1 MSGNITLTDTLSI
14 NNKKLSIDLNGHTI
28 TAANNQRAFNI
39 SNDGTLEIKD
49 SVGKGIIQ
57 GNGTVT
63 GHGGAIYMEG
73 SGSALTISGGTIQGF
88 TASTSGGG
96 VYMSDG
102 TFNMTGGAIENCT
115 APEGAGVKMYP
126 DSGNTCTF
134 TMSDSAEIKNC
145 SNDGVS
151 IAWSGTSKFIMSG
164 GTIDNN
170 KGYGLWTSARS
181 NTEILLSGGTITNS
195 ERYDMVIHT
204 GVQLHVNNATVSG
217 KIQNRGTITGTENA
231 EFTGTVV
238 NESVGKIVSGKFERI
253 EDASATG
260 VCNEVEYEAY
270 VKLIGHRW
278 PDESTL
284 KAIQDKAHGNAQLKF
299 LSYVTPN
306 DMENTLTIPEGVT
319 VTVDLTGKQVAGEN
333 AEKKIINHGN
343 LTLIDSGTGSTL
355 SIPIENNGTLN
366 ANGGTVTGEV
376 TNKGTITTTGEK
388 ATQFSGGVTNESDG
402 KIENG
407 TFSGEVTNNGAI
419 NDGTFSGKVKNNG
432 TIGNGNFI
440 GAVTNE
446 KTGVIS
452 GGKFDESKLTNNGG
466 TLPPK
471 PGDNKPDDTNKDN
484 DKKEDTEPVAPVVK
498 RYDLTVKNAEVTVKD
513 ADGKAVEFTKAEDG
527 TLTAKVP
534 ENAEVTVKYTAP
546 TDAIVFDL
554 WSINSDAKLDVNVK
568 ENPLT
573 FKMPAQA
580 VTIEAMTQD
589 ATIESEGPGVLGT
602 AAMIGVA
609 GAGTAVLGYTGYM
622 IGTELYL
629 NTVLPAGAAIPQNTT
644 ELAKLLD
651 SPADDI
657 SPLTG
662 RELVARKVKALSI
675 MAGSYGEKQRAEF
688 NVVNDIPAMR
698 KLFAEWDT
706 PIVQNPFELGK
717 QVMYPGAAIENDF
730 GWAKLHPV
738 VEGYKN
744 YHKMPYDR
752 ASWDLLSVVY
762 LLHPEYFT
770 ESEPGTVAVDDK
782 GFTNFT
788 PGPDGRHRWLTAT
801 PEQLTRLRDCI
812 VRTTT
817 RAPKHTEL

>member
-1 MSGNITLTDTLSI
+1 MLTGTLSI

-28 TAANNQRAFNI
+28 TAAKNQRAFNI
-39 SNDGTLEIKD
+39 SNGGTLEIKD
-49 SVGKGIIQ
+49 SVGNGIIQ

-63 GHGGAIYMEG
+63 GHGGAIYMGG

-217 KIQNRGTITGTENA
+217 KIQNRGTITGEGSA

-238 NESVGKIVSGKFERI
+238 NESAGMIKSGKFKRI
-253 EDASATG
+253 EDASTAG
-260 VCNEVEYEAY
+260 VYNEVEYEAY
-270 VKLIGHRW
+270 VKLIGYSW

-306 DMENTLTIPEGVT
+306 GIPPYGMDNTLTIPEGVT

-333 AEKKIINHGN
+333 AEKKIINYGN
-343 LTLIDSGTGSTL
+343 LTLIDSGTGGTL
-355 SIPIENNGTLN
+355 NIPIENNGTLN

-419 NDGTFSGKVKNNG
+419 NDGTFSGKVTNNG
-432 TIGNGNFI
+432 TIGNGNFT

-452 GGKFDESKLTNNGG
+452 GGKFDESQLTNNGG

-484 DKKEDTEPVAPVVK
+484 DKKEDT
-498 RYDLTVKNAEVTVKD
+498 YDLTVKNAEVTVKD

-644 ELAKLLD
+644 ELAKLLWTEAGKPAPAAVMAED
-651 SPADDI
+651 ATDEQKALTWAVESQLISADKPADA
-657 SPLTG
+657 SVG
-662 RELVARKVKALSI
+662 RWEVIRGWNRVKE
-675 MAGSYGEKQRAEF
+675 MK
-688 NVVNDIPAMR
+688 
-698 KLFAEWDT
+698 
-706 PIVQNPFELGK
+706 
-717 QVMYPGAAIENDF
+717 
-730 GWAKLHPV
+730 
-738 VEGYKN
+738 
-744 YHKMPYDR
+744 
-752 ASWDLLSVVY
+752 
-762 LLHPEYFT
+762 
-770 ESEPGTVAVDDK
+770 
-782 GFTNFT
+782 
-788 PGPDGRHRWLTAT
+788 
-801 PEQLTRLRDCI
+801 
-812 VRTTT
+812 
-817 RAPKHTEL
+817 

>member
-1 MSGNITLTDTLSI
+1 MSGNITLTGTLSI
-14 NNKKLSIDLNGHTI
+14 NNRKLSIDLNGYTI

-39 SNDGTLEIKD
+39 SNGGTLEIKD

-126 DSGNTCTF
+126 DSGNTCIF
-134 TMSDSAEIKNC
+134 TMSGSAEIKNC

-151 IAWSGTSKFIMSG
+151 IAWSGTSRFIMSG

-181 NTEILLSGGTITNS
+181 NTEIILSGGTITNS
-195 ERYDMVIHT
+195 ESYDMVIHK
-204 GVQLHVNNATVSG
+204 GVQLHVDNATVSG
-217 KIQNRGTITGTENA
+217 KIQNRGTITGTGNA

-238 NESVGKIVSGKFERI
+238 NESGGTIVSGKFKRI
-253 EDASATG
+253 EDASNAG

-270 VKLIGHRW
+270 VKLIGYSW

-306 DMENTLTIPEGVT
+306 GIPPYGMDNTLTIPEGVT
-319 VTVDLTGKQVAGEN
+319 VTVDLTGKQVAGED
-333 AEKKIINHGN
+333 AEKKIINQGN
-343 LTLIDSGTGSTL
+343 LTLIDSGTGGIL
-355 SIPIENNGTLN
+355 NIPIENNGTLN

-419 NDGTFSGKVKNNG
+419 NDGTFSGNVTNNG
-432 TIGNGNFI
+432 TIGNGNFT

-484 DKKEDTEPVAPVVK
+484 VVK

-573 FKMPAQA
+573 FRMPAQA

-644 ELAKLLD
+644 ELAELLWTEAGKPAPAAVMAED
-651 SPADDI
+651 ATDEQKALTWAVESQLISADKPADA
-657 SPLTG
+657 SVG
-662 RELVARKVKALSI
+662 RWEVIRGWNRVKE
-675 MAGSYGEKQRAEF
+675 MK
-688 NVVNDIPAMR
+688 
-698 KLFAEWDT
+698 
-706 PIVQNPFELGK
+706 
-717 QVMYPGAAIENDF
+717 
-730 GWAKLHPV
+730 
-738 VEGYKN
+738 
-744 YHKMPYDR
+744 
-752 ASWDLLSVVY
+752 
-762 LLHPEYFT
+762 
-770 ESEPGTVAVDDK
+770 
-782 GFTNFT
+782 
-788 PGPDGRHRWLTAT
+788 
-801 PEQLTRLRDCI
+801 
-812 VRTTT
+812 
-817 RAPKHTEL
+817 

>member
-1 MSGNITLTDTLSI
+1 MKKRLISMALAVSMAVSIMPAPALATVGGGGTTLGDDAITLSDATGGTSSGTATSVSDLTGLTAAAANGGNVQLSGNITLTDTLSI

-39 SNDGTLEIKD
+39 SNGGTLEIKD
-49 SVGKGIIQ
+49 SVGEGIIQ

-63 GHGGAIYMEG
+63 GRGGAIYMEG

-88 TASTSGGG
+88 TVSAHGGG
-96 VYMSDG
+96 VYMSGG
-102 TFNMTGGAIENCT
+102 TFTMTGGKIYNCSSSGTELSGGGVFMAEGTFDMSGGSIENCT
-115 APEGAGVKMYP
+115 AHEGAGVKVYP
-126 DSGNTCTF
+126 DPGKTCTF
-134 TMSDSAEIKNC
+134 IMSGLAEIKNC

-151 IAWSGTSKFIMSG
+151 IAEKGTSKFIMSG

-170 KGYGLWTSARS
+170 KGYGLWTSSRS
-181 NTEILLSGGTITNS
+181 NTEILLSGGTIANN
-195 ERYDMVIHT
+195 EDYDMVIHRKVT
-204 GVQLHVNNATVSG
+204 LQVNSATVSG
-217 KIQNRGTITGTENA
+217 KIRNFGTITGEGSA

-238 NESVGKIVSGKFERI
+238 NESAGKIKSGKFERI
-253 EDASATG
+253 EDASPAG
-260 VCNEVEYEAY
+260 VYNEVEYEAY
-270 VKLIGHRW
+270 VKLISHRW
-278 PDESTL
+278 PNEETL
-284 KAIQDKAHGNAQLKF
+284 RQLQNKVQGNVQLKF
-299 LSYVTPN
+299 LSQVTPD
-306 DMENTLTIPEGVT
+306 DMENTLTIPEDVT
-319 VTVDLTGKQVAGEN
+319 VTVDLTGKQVAGENEN

-355 SIPIENNGTLN
+355 NIPIENYGTLN

-419 NDGTFSGKVKNNG
+419 NDGTFSGKVTNNG
-432 TIGNGNFI
+432 TIGNGNFT
-440 GAVTNE
+440 GDVTNE
-446 KTGVIS
+446 QTGVIS

-513 ADGKAVEFTKAEDG
+513 ADGKAVEIAKAEDG

-573 FKMPAQA
+573 FKMPPQA

-644 ELAKLLD
+644 ELAKLLWTEAGKPAPAAVMAED
-651 SPADDI
+651 ATDEQKALTWAVESQLISADKPADA
-657 SPLTG
+657 SVG
-662 RELVARKVKALSI
+662 RWEVIRGWNRVKE
-675 MAGSYGEKQRAEF
+675 MK
-688 NVVNDIPAMR
+688 
-698 KLFAEWDT
+698 
-706 PIVQNPFELGK
+706 
-717 QVMYPGAAIENDF
+717 
-730 GWAKLHPV
+730 
-738 VEGYKN
+738 
-744 YHKMPYDR
+744 
-752 ASWDLLSVVY
+752 
-762 LLHPEYFT
+762 
-770 ESEPGTVAVDDK
+770 
-782 GFTNFT
+782 
-788 PGPDGRHRWLTAT
+788 
-801 PEQLTRLRDCI
+801 
-812 VRTTT
+812 
-817 RAPKHTEL
+817 

>member
-1 MSGNITLTDTLSI
+1 MSGNITLTGTLSI

-28 TAANNQRAFNI
+28 AAANNQRAFNI
-39 SNDGTLEIKD
+39 SNGGTLEIKD
-49 SVGKGIIQ
+49 SVGNGIIQ

-63 GHGGAIYMEG
+63 GSGGAIYMEG

-96 VYMSDG
+96 VYMRDG

-115 APEGAGVKMYP
+115 ASEGAGVKMYP

-151 IAWSGTSKFIMSG
+151 IAWSGTSKFTMSG

-170 KGYGLWTSARS
+170 KGYGLWTSAGS
-181 NTEILLSGGTITNS
+181 KTEILLSGGTITNS

-217 KIQNRGTITGTENA
+217 KIQNRGTIIGTGNA

-238 NESVGKIVSGKFERI
+238 NESVGKIESGKFKRI
-253 EDASATG
+253 EDASTAG
-260 VCNEVEYEAY
+260 VSNAVEYEAY

-299 LSYVTPN
+299 QSYVTPD
-306 DMENTLTIPEGVT
+306 DMENTLTIPEDVT
-319 VTVDLTGKQVAGEN
+319 VTVDLTGKQVAGED

-419 NDGTFSGKVKNNG
+419 ENGTFSGKVTNNG
-432 TIGNGNFI
+432 TIGNGNFT

-446 KTGVIS
+446 QTGVIS

-471 PGDNKPDDTNKDN
+471 PGDNKPGDNKPDDTNKDN
-484 DKKEDTEPVAPVVK
+484 DKKEDT
-498 RYDLTVKNAEVTVKD
+498 YDLTVKNAEVTVKD

-573 FKMPAQA
+573 FTMPAQA

-629 NTVLPAGAAIPQNTT
+629 NNVLPAGAAIPQNTT
-644 ELAKLLD
+644 ELAKLLWTEAGKPAPAAVMAED
-651 SPADDI
+651 ATDEQKALTWAVESQLISADKPADA
-657 SPLTG
+657 SVG
-662 RELVARKVKALSI
+662 RWEVIRGWNRVKE
-675 MAGSYGEKQRAEF
+675 MK
-688 NVVNDIPAMR
+688 
-698 KLFAEWDT
+698 
-706 PIVQNPFELGK
+706 
-717 QVMYPGAAIENDF
+717 
-730 GWAKLHPV
+730 
-738 VEGYKN
+738 
-744 YHKMPYDR
+744 
-752 ASWDLLSVVY
+752 
-762 LLHPEYFT
+762 
-770 ESEPGTVAVDDK
+770 
-782 GFTNFT
+782 
-788 PGPDGRHRWLTAT
+788 
-801 PEQLTRLRDCI
+801 
-812 VRTTT
+812 
-817 RAPKHTEL
+817 

>member
-1 MSGNITLTDTLSI
+1 MRGDIKLTGTLSI

-39 SNDGTLEIKD
+39 SNGGTLEIKD
-49 SVGKGIIQ
+49 SVGNGIIQ

-63 GHGGAIYMEG
+63 GSGGAIYMEG

-96 VYMSDG
+96 VYMRDG

-115 APEGAGVKMYP
+115 ASEGAGVKMYP

-151 IAWSGTSKFIMSG
+151 IAWSGTSKFTMSG

-238 NESVGKIVSGKFERI
+238 NESAGKIESGKFKRI
-253 EDASATG
+253 EDASTAG
-260 VCNEVEYEAY
+260 VCNAVEYEAY
-270 VKLIGHRW
+270 VKLIGHSW

-284 KAIQDKAHGNAQLKF
+284 RAIQDKAHGNARLKF
-299 LSYVTPN
+299 LSYVTPD

-333 AEKKIINHGN
+333 DEKKIINHGN

-355 SIPIENNGTLN
+355 NIPIENNGTLN

-419 NDGTFSGKVKNNG
+419 NDGTFSGKVTNNG
-432 TIGNGNFI
+432 TIGNGNFT
-440 GAVTNE
+440 GDVTNE

-452 GGKFDESKLTNNGG
+452 GGKFDENKLTNNGG
-466 TLPPK
+466 TLPPKPGDNKPGDNK

-484 DKKEDTEPVAPVVK
+484 DKKEDT
-498 RYDLTVKNAEVTVKD
+498 YDLTVKNAEVTVKD

-534 ENAEVTVKYTAP
+534 KNAEVTVKYTAP

-573 FKMPAQA
+573 FKMPPQA

-644 ELAKLLD
+644 ELAKLLWTEAGKPAPAAVMAED
-651 SPADDI
+651 ATDEQKALTWAVESQLISADKPADA
-657 SPLTG
+657 SVG
-662 RELVARKVKALSI
+662 RWEVIRGWNRVKE
-675 MAGSYGEKQRAEF
+675 MK
-688 NVVNDIPAMR
+688 
-698 KLFAEWDT
+698 
-706 PIVQNPFELGK
+706 
-717 QVMYPGAAIENDF
+717 
-730 GWAKLHPV
+730 
-738 VEGYKN
+738 
-744 YHKMPYDR
+744 
-752 ASWDLLSVVY
+752 
-762 LLHPEYFT
+762 
-770 ESEPGTVAVDDK
+770 
-782 GFTNFT
+782 
-788 PGPDGRHRWLTAT
+788 
-801 PEQLTRLRDCI
+801 
-812 VRTTT
+812 
-817 RAPKHTEL
+817 

>member
-1 MSGNITLTDTLSI
+1 MKKRLISMALAVSMAVSIMPAPALATVGGGGITPGDDAITLSDATGGTSSGTATPVSDLTGLTDAARKGGNVQLSGDITLTGTLSI

-39 SNDGTLEIKD
+39 SNGGTLEIKD

-151 IAWSGTSKFIMSG
+151 IAWSGTSKFTMSG

-170 KGYGLWTSARS
+170 KRYGLWTSARS
-181 NTEILLSGGTITNS
+181 NTEITLSGGTITNS
-195 ERYDMVIHT
+195 ESYDMVIHT

-238 NESVGKIVSGKFERI
+238 NESVGKIESGKFKRI
-253 EDASATG
+253 EDASTAG
-260 VCNEVEYEAY
+260 VSNAVEYEAY

-299 LSYVTPN
+299 QSYVTPD
-306 DMENTLTIPEGVT
+306 DMENTLTIPEDVT
-319 VTVDLTGKQVAGEN
+319 VTVDLTGKQVAGED

-419 NDGTFSGKVKNNG
+419 ENGTFSGKVTNNG
-432 TIGNGNFI
+432 TIGNGNFT

-446 KTGVIS
+446 QTGVIS

-471 PGDNKPDDTNKDN
+471 PGDNKPGDNKPDDTNKDN
-484 DKKEDTEPVAPVVK
+484 DKKEDT
-498 RYDLTVKNAEVTVKD
+498 YDLTVKNAEVTVKD

-573 FKMPAQA
+573 FTMPAQA

-629 NTVLPAGAAIPQNTT
+629 NNVLPAGAAIPQNTT
-644 ELAKLLD
+644 ELAKLLWTEAGKPAPAAVMAED
-651 SPADDI
+651 ATDEQKALTWAVESQLISADKPADA
-657 SPLTG
+657 SVG
-662 RELVARKVKALSI
+662 RWEVIRGWNRVKE
-675 MAGSYGEKQRAEF
+675 MK
-688 NVVNDIPAMR
+688 
-698 KLFAEWDT
+698 
-706 PIVQNPFELGK
+706 
-717 QVMYPGAAIENDF
+717 
-730 GWAKLHPV
+730 
-738 VEGYKN
+738 
-744 YHKMPYDR
+744 
-752 ASWDLLSVVY
+752 
-762 LLHPEYFT
+762 
-770 ESEPGTVAVDDK
+770 
-782 GFTNFT
+782 
-788 PGPDGRHRWLTAT
+788 
-801 PEQLTRLRDCI
+801 
-812 VRTTT
+812 
-817 RAPKHTEL
+817 

>member
-39 SNDGTLEIKD
+39 NGGTLEIKD
-49 SVGKGIIQ
+49 SVGNGIIQ

-96 VYMSDG
+96 VYMSGG

-115 APEGAGVKMYP
+115 ASEGAGVKMYP

-170 KGYGLWTSARS
+170 KGYGLWTSAYS

-195 ERYDMVIHT
+195 ERYDMVILQ

-217 KIQNRGTITGTENA
+217 KIRNLGTITGEGSA

-238 NESVGKIVSGKFERI
+238 NESKGTIKSGKFERI
-253 EDASATG
+253 EDASAAG
-260 VCNEVEYEAY
+260 VCNAVEYEAY

-299 LSYVTPN
+299 SSQVTPD
-306 DMENTLTIPEGVT
+306 DMENTLTIPEDVT
-319 VTVDLTGKQVAGEN
+319 VTVDLTGKQVAGDN
-333 AEKKIINHGN
+333 AAQKLINLGN
-343 LTLIDSGTGSTL
+343 LTLSDRGPGRTL
-355 SIPIENNGTLN
+355 NLPIENNGTLN

-419 NDGTFSGKVKNNG
+419 NDGTFSGNVTNNG
-432 TIGNGNFI
+432 TIGNGNFT
-440 GAVTNE
+440 GDVTNE
-446 KTGVIS
+446 QTGVIS

-471 PGDNKPDDTNKDN
+471 PGDNKPGDNKPGDNKPDDTNKDN
-484 DKKEDTEPVAPVVK
+484 DKKEDT
-498 RYDLTVKNAEVTVKD
+498 YDLTVKNAEVTVKD

-644 ELAKLLD
+644 ELAKLLWTEAGKPAPAAVMAED
-651 SPADDI
+651 ATDEQKALTWAVESQLISVDKPADA
-657 SPLTG
+657 SVG
-662 RELVARKVKALSI
+662 RWEVIRGWNRVKE
-675 MAGSYGEKQRAEF
+675 MK
-688 NVVNDIPAMR
+688 
-698 KLFAEWDT
+698 
-706 PIVQNPFELGK
+706 
-717 QVMYPGAAIENDF
+717 
-730 GWAKLHPV
+730 
-738 VEGYKN
+738 
-744 YHKMPYDR
+744 
-752 ASWDLLSVVY
+752 
-762 LLHPEYFT
+762 
-770 ESEPGTVAVDDK
+770 
-782 GFTNFT
+782 
-788 PGPDGRHRWLTAT
+788 
-801 PEQLTRLRDCI
+801 
-812 VRTTT
+812 
-817 RAPKHTEL
+817 

>member
-1 MSGNITLTDTLSI
+1 MSDDITLTGTLSI

-49 SVGKGIIQ
+49 SVGNGIIQ

-96 VYMSDG
+96 VYMSGG

-115 APEGAGVKMYP
+115 ASEGAGVKMYP

-170 KGYGLWTSARS
+170 KGYGLWTSS
-181 NTEILLSGGTITNS
+181 GSKTEITLSGGTITNS

-204 GVQLHVNNATVSG
+204 GVQLRVNDATVSG
-217 KIQNRGTITGTENA
+217 KIQNRGTITGTGSA

-238 NESVGKIVSGKFERI
+238 NESAGKIESGKFKRI
-253 EDASATG
+253 EDASTAG
-260 VCNEVEYEAY
+260 VRNAVEYEAY
-270 VKLIGHRW
+270 VKLIGHSW
-278 PDESTL
+278 PNESTL
-284 KAIQDKAHGNAQLKF
+284 RAIQDKAHGNAQLKF
-299 LSYVTPN
+299 LSYVTPD
-306 DMENTLTIPEGVT
+306 DMENTLTIPEDVT

-355 SIPIENNGTLN
+355 NIPIENNGTLN

-376 TNKGTITTTGEK
+376 TNNG
-388 ATQFSGGVTNESDG
+388 A
-402 KIENG
+402 IENG
-407 TFSGEVTNNGAI
+407 TFSGKVT
-419 NDGTFSGKVKNNG
+419 NNG
-432 TIGNGNFI
+432 TIGNGNFT

-446 KTGVIS
+446 QTGVIS

-466 TLPPK
+466 TLPPKPGDNKPGDNK

-513 ADGKAVEFTKAEDG
+513 ADGKAVEIAKAEDG

-644 ELAKLLD
+644 ELAKLLWTEAGKPAPAAVMAED
-651 SPADDI
+651 ATDEQKALTWAVESQLISADKPADA
-657 SPLTG
+657 SVG
-662 RELVARKVKALSI
+662 RWEVIRGWNRVKE
-675 MAGSYGEKQRAEF
+675 MK
-688 NVVNDIPAMR
+688 
-698 KLFAEWDT
+698 
-706 PIVQNPFELGK
+706 
-717 QVMYPGAAIENDF
+717 
-730 GWAKLHPV
+730 
-738 VEGYKN
+738 
-744 YHKMPYDR
+744 
-752 ASWDLLSVVY
+752 
-762 LLHPEYFT
+762 
-770 ESEPGTVAVDDK
+770 
-782 GFTNFT
+782 
-788 PGPDGRHRWLTAT
+788 
-801 PEQLTRLRDCI
+801 
-812 VRTTT
+812 
-817 RAPKHTEL
+817 

>member
-14 NNKKLSIDLNGHTI
+14 NSKKLSIDLNGHTI

-39 SNDGTLEIKD
+39 SNGGTLEIKD
-49 SVGKGIIQ
+49 SVGNGIIQ

-63 GHGGAIYMEG
+63 GRGGAIYMEG

-88 TASTSGGG
+88 TVSAHGGGVYMSGGTFTMTGGKIYNCSSSGTDLSGGG
-96 VYMSDG
+96 VYMAEG
-102 TFNMTGGAIENCT
+102 TFDMSGGSIENCT
-115 APEGAGVKMYP
+115 AHEGAGVEMYP

-145 SNDGVS
+145 SNNGVS

-164 GTIDNN
+164 GAIDNN
-170 KGYGLWTSARS
+170 KGYGLWTSAGS
-181 NTEILLSGGTITNS
+181 NTEITLSGGTITNN
-195 ERYDMVIHT
+195 EDYDMVIHRKVT
-204 GVQLHVNNATVSG
+204 LQVNSATVSG
-217 KIQNRGTITGTENA
+217 KIRNFGTITGEGSA

-238 NESVGKIVSGKFERI
+238 NESAGKIKSGKFERI
-253 EDASATG
+253 EDASTAG
-260 VCNEVEYEAY
+260 VRNAVEYEAY
-270 VKLIGHRW
+270 VKLIGHSW
-278 PDESTL
+278 PNESTL
-284 KAIQDKAHGNAQLKF
+284 RAIQDKAHGNVQLKF
-299 LSYVTPN
+299 LSYVTPD
-306 DMENTLTIPEGVT
+306 DMENTLTIPEDVT

-333 AEKKIINHGN
+333 AEIINHGN
-343 LTLIDSGTGSTL
+343 LTLIDSGTGGTL
-355 SIPIENNGTLN
+355 NIPIENNGTLN

-419 NDGTFSGKVKNNG
+419 ENGTFSGKVTNNG
-432 TIGNGNFI
+432 TIGNGNFT

-446 KTGVIS
+446 QTGVIS

-471 PGDNKPDDTNKDN
+471 PGDNKPGDNKPDDTNKDN
-484 DKKEDTEPVAPVVK
+484 DKKEDT
-498 RYDLTVKNAEVTVKD
+498 YDLTVKNAEVTVKD

-622 IGTELYL
+622 ISTELYL

-644 ELAKLLD
+644 ELAKLLWTEAGKPAPAAVMAED
-651 SPADDI
+651 ATDEQKALTWAVESQLISADKPADA
-657 SPLTG
+657 SVG
-662 RELVARKVKALSI
+662 RWEVIRGWNRVKE
-675 MAGSYGEKQRAEF
+675 MK
-688 NVVNDIPAMR
+688 
-698 KLFAEWDT
+698 
-706 PIVQNPFELGK
+706 
-717 QVMYPGAAIENDF
+717 
-730 GWAKLHPV
+730 
-738 VEGYKN
+738 
-744 YHKMPYDR
+744 
-752 ASWDLLSVVY
+752 
-762 LLHPEYFT
+762 
-770 ESEPGTVAVDDK
+770 
-782 GFTNFT
+782 
-788 PGPDGRHRWLTAT
+788 
-801 PEQLTRLRDCI
+801 
-812 VRTTT
+812 
-817 RAPKHTEL
+817 

>member
-1 MSGNITLTDTLSI
+1 MSGNITLTGTLSI

-39 SNDGTLEIKD
+39 SNGGTLEIKD
-49 SVGKGIIQ
+49 SVGNGIIQ

-134 TMSDSAEIKNC
+134 TMSGSAEIKNC

-151 IAWSGTSKFIMSG
+151 IAWSGTSRFTMSG

-195 ERYDMVIHT
+195 ESYDMVIHK
-204 GVQLHVNNATVSG
+204 GVQLHVDNATVSG
-217 KIQNRGTITGTENA
+217 KIQNRGTITGTGNA

-238 NESVGKIVSGKFERI
+238 NESNGRIESGKFKRI
-253 EDASATG
+253 EDASTAG

-270 VKLIGHRW
+270 VKLIGHSW

-284 KAIQDKAHGNAQLKF
+284 RAIQDKAHGNAQLKF

-306 DMENTLTIPEGVT
+306 DMENTLTIPEDVT

-333 AEKKIINHGN
+333 DEKKIINHGN

-355 SIPIENNGTLN
+355 NIPIENNGTLN

-419 NDGTFSGKVKNNG
+419 NDGTFSGNVTNNG
-432 TIGNGNFI
+432 TIGNGNFT

-484 DKKEDTEPVAPVVK
+484 DKKEDT
-498 RYDLTVKNAEVTVKD
+498 YDLTVKNAEVTVKD

-527 TLTAKVP
+527 TLTAKVS

-573 FKMPAQA
+573 FKMPPQA

-644 ELAKLLD
+644 ELAKLLWTEAGK
-651 SPADDI
+651 PAPAAVMAEDATD
-657 SPLTG
+657 
-662 RELVARKVKALSI
+662 EQKALTWAVESQLI
-675 MAGSYGEKQRAEF
+675 SA
-688 NVVNDIPAMR
+688 D
-698 KLFAEWDT
+698 KLADASVGRWEV
-706 PIVQNPFELGK
+706 IR
-717 QVMYPGAAIENDF
+717 
-730 GWAKLHPV
+730 GWNRVK
-738 VEGYKN
+738 EMK
-744 YHKMPYDR
+744 
-752 ASWDLLSVVY
+752 
-762 LLHPEYFT
+762 
-770 ESEPGTVAVDDK
+770 
-782 GFTNFT
+782 
-788 PGPDGRHRWLTAT
+788 
-801 PEQLTRLRDCI
+801 
-812 VRTTT
+812 
-817 RAPKHTEL
+817 

>member
-1 MSGNITLTDTLSI
+1 MKKRLISMALAVSMAVSMMPAPALATVGGGGTTPGDDAITLSDATGGTSSGTATLVSDLTGLRDAARDGGNVQLSGDIALTGTLSI

-39 SNDGTLEIKD
+39 SNGGTLEIKD

-170 KGYGLWTSARS
+170 KGYGLWTSSGS
-181 NTEILLSGGTITNS
+181 NTEITLSGGTITNS
-195 ERYDMVIHT
+195 ESYDMVIHK
-204 GVQLHVNNATVSG
+204 GVQLRVNDATVSG

-343 LTLIDSGTGSTL
+343 LTLIDSGTGGTL
-355 SIPIENNGTLN
+355 NIPIENNGTLN

-419 NDGTFSGKVKNNG
+419 NDGTFSGKVTNNG
-432 TIGNGNFI
+432 TIGNGNFT

-484 DKKEDTEPVAPVVK
+484 DKKEDT
-498 RYDLTVKNAEVTVKD
+498 YDLTVKNAEVTVKD

-644 ELAKLLD
+644 ELAKLLWTEAGKPAPAAVMAED
-651 SPADDI
+651 ATDEQKALTWAVESQLISADKPADA
-657 SPLTG
+657 SVG
-662 RELVARKVKALSI
+662 RWEVIRGWNRVKE
-675 MAGSYGEKQRAEF
+675 MK
-688 NVVNDIPAMR
+688 
-698 KLFAEWDT
+698 
-706 PIVQNPFELGK
+706 
-717 QVMYPGAAIENDF
+717 
-730 GWAKLHPV
+730 
-738 VEGYKN
+738 
-744 YHKMPYDR
+744 
-752 ASWDLLSVVY
+752 
-762 LLHPEYFT
+762 
-770 ESEPGTVAVDDK
+770 
-782 GFTNFT
+782 
-788 PGPDGRHRWLTAT
+788 
-801 PEQLTRLRDCI
+801 
-812 VRTTT
+812 
-817 RAPKHTEL
+817 

>member
-1 MSGNITLTDTLSI
+1 MKKRLISMALAVSMAVSIMPVPALATVGGGGITPGDDAITLSDATGGTSSGTATPVSDLTGLTDAARKGGNVQLSGNITLTGTLSI

-28 TAANNQRAFNI
+28 AAANNQRAFNI
-39 SNDGTLEIKD
+39 SNGGTLEIKD
-49 SVGKGIIQ
+49 SVGNGIIQ

-63 GHGGAIYMEG
+63 GSGGAIYMEG

-96 VYMSDG
+96 VYMRDG

-115 APEGAGVKMYP
+115 ASEGAGVKMYP

-151 IAWSGTSKFIMSG
+151 IAWSGTSKFTMSG

-217 KIQNRGTITGTENA
+217 KIQNRGTIIGTGNA

-270 VKLIGHRW
+270 VKLIGYSW

-299 LSYVTPN
+299 LSYVTPYGIPPYAM
-306 DMENTLTIPEGVT
+306 DNTLTIPEGVT

-333 AEKKIINHGN
+333 AEKKIINYGN
-343 LTLIDSGTGSTL
+343 LTLIDSGTGGTL
-355 SIPIENNGTLN
+355 NIPIENDGTLN

-419 NDGTFSGKVKNNG
+419 NDGTFSGKVTNNG
-432 TIGNGNFI
+432 TIGNGNFT

-446 KTGVIS
+446 KAGVIS

-554 WSINSDAKLDVNVK
+554 WSIISDAKLDVNVK

-573 FKMPAQA
+573 FKMPPQA
-580 VTIEAMTQD
+580 VTIEVMTQD

-644 ELAKLLD
+644 ELAKLLWTEAGKPAPAAVMAED
-651 SPADDI
+651 ATDEQKALTWAVESQLISADKPADA
-657 SPLTG
+657 SVG
-662 RELVARKVKALSI
+662 RWEVIRGWNRVKE
-675 MAGSYGEKQRAEF
+675 MK
-688 NVVNDIPAMR
+688 
-698 KLFAEWDT
+698 
-706 PIVQNPFELGK
+706 
-717 QVMYPGAAIENDF
+717 
-730 GWAKLHPV
+730 
-738 VEGYKN
+738 
-744 YHKMPYDR
+744 
-752 ASWDLLSVVY
+752 
-762 LLHPEYFT
+762 
-770 ESEPGTVAVDDK
+770 
-782 GFTNFT
+782 
-788 PGPDGRHRWLTAT
+788 
-801 PEQLTRLRDCI
+801 
-812 VRTTT
+812 
-817 RAPKHTEL
+817 

>member
-1 MSGNITLTDTLSI
+1 MRGDIKLTGTLSI

-39 SNDGTLEIKD
+39 SNGGTLEIKD
-49 SVGKGIIQ
+49 SVGNGIIQ

-63 GHGGAIYMEG
+63 GSGGAIYMEG

-96 VYMSDG
+96 VYMRDG

-134 TMSDSAEIKNC
+134 TMSDLAEIKNC

-217 KIQNRGTITGTENA
+217 KIQNRGTITGTGNA

-238 NESVGKIVSGKFERI
+238 NERVGEIKSGKFKRI
-253 EDASATG
+253 EDASTAG
-260 VCNEVEYEAY
+260 VYNEVEYEAY
-270 VKLIGHRW
+270 VKLIGYSW

-306 DMENTLTIPEGVT
+306 GIPPYGMDNTLTIPEGVT

-333 AEKKIINHGN
+333 AEKKIINYGN
-343 LTLIDSGTGSTL
+343 LTLIDSGTGGTL
-355 SIPIENNGTLN
+355 NIPIENNGTLN

-419 NDGTFSGKVKNNG
+419 NDGTFSGKVTKNGAIENGTFSGNVTNNG
-432 TIGNGNFI
+432 TIGNGNFT

-446 KTGVIS
+446 QTGVIS
-452 GGKFDESKLTNNGG
+452 GGKFDENKLTNNGG

-644 ELAKLLD
+644 ELAKLLWTEAGKPAPAAVMAED
-651 SPADDI
+651 ATDEQKALTWAVESQLISADKPADA
-657 SPLTG
+657 SVG
-662 RELVARKVKALSI
+662 RWEVIRGWNRVKE
-675 MAGSYGEKQRAEF
+675 MK
-688 NVVNDIPAMR
+688 
-698 KLFAEWDT
+698 
-706 PIVQNPFELGK
+706 
-717 QVMYPGAAIENDF
+717 
-730 GWAKLHPV
+730 
-738 VEGYKN
+738 
-744 YHKMPYDR
+744 
-752 ASWDLLSVVY
+752 
-762 LLHPEYFT
+762 
-770 ESEPGTVAVDDK
+770 
-782 GFTNFT
+782 
-788 PGPDGRHRWLTAT
+788 
-801 PEQLTRLRDCI
+801 
-812 VRTTT
+812 
-817 RAPKHTEL
+817 

>member
-1 MSGNITLTDTLSI
+1 MSGNIALTGTLSI
-14 NNKKLSIDLNGHTI
+14 NNKNLSIDLNGHTI

-39 SNDGTLEIKD
+39 SNGGTLEIKD
-49 SVGKGIIQ
+49 SMGNGIIQ

-63 GHGGAIYMEG
+63 GSGGAIYMEG
-73 SGSALTISGGTIQGF
+73 SGSDLTISGGTIQGF

-151 IAWSGTSKFIMSG
+151 IASSGTSKFTMSG

-170 KGYGLWTSARS
+170 KGYGLWTSSRS

-204 GVQLHVNNATVSG
+204 GVQLRVNNATVSG

-238 NESVGKIVSGKFERI
+238 NESAGKIESGKFKRI
-253 EDASATG
+253 EDASTAG
-260 VCNEVEYEAY
+260 VCNAVEYEAY
-270 VKLIGHRW
+270 VKLIGHSW
-278 PDESTL
+278 PDKSTL
-284 KAIQDKAHGNAQLKF
+284 RAIQDKAHGNAQLKF
-299 LSYVTPN
+299 LSYVTPD

-419 NDGTFSGKVKNNG
+419 ENGTFSGNVTNNG
-432 TIGNGNFI
+432 TIGNGNFT
-440 GAVTNE
+440 GAVINE

-471 PGDNKPDDTNKDN
+471 PGDNKPGDNKPDDTNKDN
-484 DKKEDTEPVAPVVK
+484 DKKEDT
-498 RYDLTVKNAEVTVKD
+498 YDLTVKNAEVTVKD

-644 ELAKLLD
+644 ELAKLLWTEAGKPAPAAVVAED
-651 SPADDI
+651 ATDEQKALTWAVESQLISADKPADA
-657 SPLTG
+657 SVG
-662 RELVARKVKALSI
+662 RWEVIRGWNRVKE
-675 MAGSYGEKQRAEF
+675 MK
-688 NVVNDIPAMR
+688 
-698 KLFAEWDT
+698 
-706 PIVQNPFELGK
+706 
-717 QVMYPGAAIENDF
+717 
-730 GWAKLHPV
+730 
-738 VEGYKN
+738 
-744 YHKMPYDR
+744 
-752 ASWDLLSVVY
+752 
-762 LLHPEYFT
+762 
-770 ESEPGTVAVDDK
+770 
-782 GFTNFT
+782 
-788 PGPDGRHRWLTAT
+788 
-801 PEQLTRLRDCI
+801 
-812 VRTTT
+812 
-817 RAPKHTEL
+817 

>member
-1 MSGNITLTDTLSI
+1 MKKRLISMALAVSMAVSIMPAPALATVGGGTTPGDDAITLSDATGGTSSGTAISVSDLTGLTAAAANGGNVQLRGNITLTDTLSI

-39 SNDGTLEIKD
+39 NGGTLEIKD
-49 SVGKGIIQ
+49 SVGNGIIQ

-63 GHGGAIYMEG
+63 GSGGAIHMEG

-151 IAWSGTSKFIMSG
+151 IAWSGTSRFIMSG

-170 KGYGLWTSARS
+170 KGYGLWTSSGS
-181 NTEILLSGGTITNS
+181 NTEILLNGGTITNS
-195 ERYDMVIHT
+195 ERYDMVIHK
-204 GVQLHVNNATVSG
+204 GVQLHVDNATVSG
-217 KIQNRGTITGTENA
+217 KIQNRGTITGTGNA

-238 NESVGKIVSGKFERI
+238 NESNGRIESGKFKRI
-253 EDASATG
+253 EDASAVG
-260 VCNEVEYEAY
+260 VCNAVEYEAY
-270 VKLIGHRW
+270 VKLIGYSW

-306 DMENTLTIPEGVT
+306 GIPPYGMENTLTIPEGVT
-319 VTVDLTGKQVAGEN
+319 VTVDLTGKQVAGVN
-333 AEKKIINHGN
+333 TEKKIINHGN
-343 LTLIDSGTGSTL
+343 LTLIDSGTGGTL
-355 SIPIENNGTLN
+355 NIPIENNGTLN

-419 NDGTFSGKVKNNG
+419 NDGTFSGKVTNNG
-432 TIGNGNFI
+432 TIGNGNFT

-446 KTGVIS
+446 QTGVIS

-484 DKKEDTEPVAPVVK
+484 DKKEDT
-498 RYDLTVKNAEVTVKD
+498 YDLTVKNAEVTVKN

-573 FKMPAQA
+573 FTMPDKA

-644 ELAKLLD
+644 ELAKLLWTEAGKPAPAAVMAED
-651 SPADDI
+651 ATDEQKALTWAVESQLISADKPADA
-657 SPLTG
+657 SVG
-662 RELVARKVKALSI
+662 RWEVIRGWNRVKE
-675 MAGSYGEKQRAEF
+675 MK
-688 NVVNDIPAMR
+688 
-698 KLFAEWDT
+698 
-706 PIVQNPFELGK
+706 
-717 QVMYPGAAIENDF
+717 
-730 GWAKLHPV
+730 
-738 VEGYKN
+738 
-744 YHKMPYDR
+744 
-752 ASWDLLSVVY
+752 
-762 LLHPEYFT
+762 
-770 ESEPGTVAVDDK
+770 
-782 GFTNFT
+782 
-788 PGPDGRHRWLTAT
+788 
-801 PEQLTRLRDCI
+801 
-812 VRTTT
+812 
-817 RAPKHTEL
+817 

>member
-1 MSGNITLTDTLSI
+1 MSDDITLTGTLSI

-49 SVGKGIIQ
+49 SVGNGIIQ

-96 VYMSDG
+96 VYMSGG

-115 APEGAGVKMYP
+115 ASEGAGVKMYP

-170 KGYGLWTSARS
+170 KGYGLWTSS
-181 NTEILLSGGTITNS
+181 GSKTEITLSGGTITNS

-204 GVQLHVNNATVSG
+204 GVQLRVNDATVSG
-217 KIQNRGTITGTENA
+217 KIQNRGTITGTGSA

-238 NESVGKIVSGKFERI
+238 NESAGKIESGKFKRI
-253 EDASATG
+253 EDASTAG
-260 VCNEVEYEAY
+260 VYNEVEYEAY
-270 VKLIGHRW
+270 VKLIGHSW
-278 PDESTL
+278 PNESTL
-284 KAIQDKAHGNAQLKF
+284 RAIQDKAHGNAQLKF
-299 LSYVTPN
+299 LSYVTPD
-306 DMENTLTIPEGVT
+306 DMENTLTIPEDVT

-355 SIPIENNGTLN
+355 NIPIENNGTLN

-419 NDGTFSGKVKNNG
+419 NDGTFSGKVTNNG
-432 TIGNGNFI
+432 TIGNGNFT

-446 KTGVIS
+446 QTGVIS
-452 GGKFDESKLTNNGG
+452 GGKFDDSKLTNNGG
-466 TLPPK
+466 TLPPKPGDNKPGDNK

-484 DKKEDTEPVAPVVK
+484 DKKEDT
-498 RYDLTVKNAEVTVKD
+498 YDLTVKNAEVTVKD

-573 FKMPAQA
+573 FTMPDKA

-644 ELAKLLD
+644 ELAKLLWTEAGKPAPAAVMAED
-651 SPADDI
+651 ATDEQKALTWAVESQLISADKPADA
-657 SPLTG
+657 SVG
-662 RELVARKVKALSI
+662 RWEVIRGWNRVKE
-675 MAGSYGEKQRAEF
+675 MK
-688 NVVNDIPAMR
+688 
-698 KLFAEWDT
+698 
-706 PIVQNPFELGK
+706 
-717 QVMYPGAAIENDF
+717 
-730 GWAKLHPV
+730 
-738 VEGYKN
+738 
-744 YHKMPYDR
+744 
-752 ASWDLLSVVY
+752 
-762 LLHPEYFT
+762 
-770 ESEPGTVAVDDK
+770 
-782 GFTNFT
+782 
-788 PGPDGRHRWLTAT
+788 
-801 PEQLTRLRDCI
+801 
-812 VRTTT
+812 
-817 RAPKHTEL
+817 

>member
-1 MSGNITLTDTLSI
+1 MKKRLISMALAVSMAVSIMPAPALATVGGGGTTLGDDAITQSDATGGTSSGTATSVSDLTGLTAAAKNGGNVQLSGNITLTDTLSI

-39 SNDGTLEIKD
+39 NGGKLEIKD
-49 SVGKGIIQ
+49 SVGNGIIQ

-63 GHGGAIYMEG
+63 GSGGAIYMEG

-134 TMSDSAEIKNC
+134 TMSGSAEIKNC

-170 KGYGLWTSARS
+170 KGYGLWTSSRS
-181 NTEILLSGGTITNS
+181 NTEILLSGGTIANN
-195 ERYDMVIHT
+195 EDYDMVIHRKVT
-204 GVQLHVNNATVSG
+204 LQVNSATVSG
-217 KIQNRGTITGTENA
+217 KIRNFGTITGEGSA

-238 NESVGKIVSGKFERI
+238 NESAGEIKSGKFKRI
-253 EDASATG
+253 EDASPAG
-260 VCNEVEYEAY
+260 VRNEVEYEAY
-270 VKLIGHRW
+270 VKLIDYSW

-284 KAIQDKAHGNAQLKF
+284 RAIQDKAHGNAQLKF
-299 LSYVTPN
+299 LSYVAPN
-306 DMENTLTIPEGVT
+306 AMTNTLTIPEGVT

-333 AEKKIINHGN
+333 AEKKIINYGN

-355 SIPIENNGTLN
+355 NIPIENYGTLN

-419 NDGTFSGKVKNNG
+419 NDGTFSGKVTNNG
-432 TIGNGNFI
+432 TIGNGNFT

-446 KTGVIS
+446 QTGVIS
-452 GGKFDESKLTNNGG
+452 GGKFDESQLTNNGG

-573 FKMPAQA
+573 FKMPPHA

-644 ELAKLLD
+644 ELAKLLWTEAGKPAPAAVMAED
-651 SPADDI
+651 ATDEQKALTWAVESQLISADKPADA
-657 SPLTG
+657 SVG
-662 RELVARKVKALSI
+662 RWEVIRGWNRVKE
-675 MAGSYGEKQRAEF
+675 MK
-688 NVVNDIPAMR
+688 
-698 KLFAEWDT
+698 
-706 PIVQNPFELGK
+706 
-717 QVMYPGAAIENDF
+717 
-730 GWAKLHPV
+730 
-738 VEGYKN
+738 
-744 YHKMPYDR
+744 
-752 ASWDLLSVVY
+752 
-762 LLHPEYFT
+762 
-770 ESEPGTVAVDDK
+770 
-782 GFTNFT
+782 
-788 PGPDGRHRWLTAT
+788 
-801 PEQLTRLRDCI
+801 
-812 VRTTT
+812 
-817 RAPKHTEL
+817 

>member
-1 MSGNITLTDTLSI
+1 MSGDIALTGTLSI

-39 SNDGTLEIKD
+39 SNGGTLEIKD

-151 IAWSGTSKFIMSG
+151 IASSGTSKFIMSG

-238 NESVGKIVSGKFERI
+238 NESVGKIVSGKFKRI
-253 EDASATG
+253 EDASTAG

-343 LTLIDSGTGSTL
+343 LTLIDSGTGGTL
-355 SIPIENNGTLN
+355 NIPIENNGTLN

-419 NDGTFSGKVKNNG
+419 NDGTFSGKVTNNG
-432 TIGNGNFI
+432 TIGNGNFT

-466 TLPPK
+466 TLPQKPGDNK

-484 DKKEDTEPVAPVVK
+484 DKKEDT
-498 RYDLTVKNAEVTVKD
+498 YDLTVKNAEVTVKD

-644 ELAKLLD
+644 ELAKLLWTEAGKPAPAAVMAED
-651 SPADDI
+651 ATDEQKALTWAVESQLISADKPADA
-657 SPLTG
+657 SVG
-662 RELVARKVKALSI
+662 RWEVIRGWNRVKE
-675 MAGSYGEKQRAEF
+675 MK
-688 NVVNDIPAMR
+688 
-698 KLFAEWDT
+698 
-706 PIVQNPFELGK
+706 
-717 QVMYPGAAIENDF
+717 
-730 GWAKLHPV
+730 
-738 VEGYKN
+738 
-744 YHKMPYDR
+744 
-752 ASWDLLSVVY
+752 
-762 LLHPEYFT
+762 
-770 ESEPGTVAVDDK
+770 
-782 GFTNFT
+782 
-788 PGPDGRHRWLTAT
+788 
-801 PEQLTRLRDCI
+801 
-812 VRTTT
+812 
-817 RAPKHTEL
+817 

>member
-1 MSGNITLTDTLSI
+1 MSGDITLTGTLYI
-14 NNKKLSIDLNGHTI
+14 NNKELSIDLNGHTI

-39 SNDGTLEIKD
+39 SNGGTLEIKD

-63 GHGGAIYMEG
+63 GRGGAIYMEG

-96 VYMSDG
+96 VYMRDG

-115 APEGAGVKMYP
+115 ASEGAGVKMYP

-151 IAWSGTSKFIMSG
+151 IASSGTSKFTMSG

-238 NESVGKIVSGKFERI
+238 NESAGKIESGKFKRI
-253 EDASATG
+253 EDASTAG
-260 VCNEVEYEAY
+260 VCNAVEYEAY
-270 VKLIGHRW
+270 VKLIGHSW
-278 PDESTL
+278 PDKSTL
-284 KAIQDKAHGNAQLKF
+284 RAIQDKAHGNAQLKF
-299 LSYVTPN
+299 LSYVTPD

-333 AEKKIINHGN
+333 DEKKIINHGN

-355 SIPIENNGTLN
+355 NIPIE
-366 ANGGTVTGEV
+366 
-376 TNKGTITTTGEK
+376 
-388 ATQFSGGVTNESDG
+388 
-402 KIENG
+402 
-407 TFSGEVTNNGAI
+407 
-419 NDGTFSGKVKNNG
+419 NNG
-432 TIGNGNFI
+432 TIGNGNFT
-440 GAVTNE
+440 GAVINE

-534 ENAEVTVKYTAP
+534 ENAEVAVKYTAP

-644 ELAKLLD
+644 ELAKLLWTEAGKPAPAAVMAED
-651 SPADDI
+651 ATDEQKALTWAVESQLISADKPADA
-657 SPLTG
+657 SVG
-662 RELVARKVKALSI
+662 RWEVIRGWNRVKE
-675 MAGSYGEKQRAEF
+675 MK
-688 NVVNDIPAMR
+688 
-698 KLFAEWDT
+698 
-706 PIVQNPFELGK
+706 
-717 QVMYPGAAIENDF
+717 
-730 GWAKLHPV
+730 
-738 VEGYKN
+738 
-744 YHKMPYDR
+744 
-752 ASWDLLSVVY
+752 
-762 LLHPEYFT
+762 
-770 ESEPGTVAVDDK
+770 
-782 GFTNFT
+782 
-788 PGPDGRHRWLTAT
+788 
-801 PEQLTRLRDCI
+801 
-812 VRTTT
+812 
-817 RAPKHTEL
+817 

>member
-1 MSGNITLTDTLSI
+1 MSGDITLTGTLSI
-14 NNKKLSIDLNGHTI
+14 NNKELSIDLNGHTI

-39 SNDGTLEIKD
+39 SNGGTLEIKD

-333 AEKKIINHGN
+333 AEKKIINYGN

-419 NDGTFSGKVKNNG
+419 ENGTFSGNVTNNG
-432 TIGNGNFI
+432 TIGNGNFT

-446 KTGVIS
+446 QTGVIS

-471 PGDNKPDDTNKDN
+471 PGDNKPGDNKPDDTNKDN
-484 DKKEDTEPVAPVVK
+484 DKKEDT
-498 RYDLTVKNAEVTVKD
+498 YDLTVKNAEVTVKD

-573 FKMPAQA
+573 FKMPPQA

-644 ELAKLLD
+644 ELAKLLWTEAGKPAPAAVMAED
-651 SPADDI
+651 ATDEQKALTWAVESQLISADKPADA
-657 SPLTG
+657 SVG
-662 RELVARKVKALSI
+662 RWEVIRGWNRVKE
-675 MAGSYGEKQRAEF
+675 MK
-688 NVVNDIPAMR
+688 
-698 KLFAEWDT
+698 
-706 PIVQNPFELGK
+706 
-717 QVMYPGAAIENDF
+717 
-730 GWAKLHPV
+730 
-738 VEGYKN
+738 
-744 YHKMPYDR
+744 
-752 ASWDLLSVVY
+752 
-762 LLHPEYFT
+762 
-770 ESEPGTVAVDDK
+770 
-782 GFTNFT
+782 
-788 PGPDGRHRWLTAT
+788 
-801 PEQLTRLRDCI
+801 
-812 VRTTT
+812 
-817 RAPKHTEL
+817 

>member
-1 MSGNITLTDTLSI
+1 LSGNITLTDTLSI

-28 TAANNQRAFNI
+28 TAAINQRAFNI
-39 SNDGTLEIKD
+39 SNGGTLEIKD
-49 SVGKGIIQ
+49 SVGNGIIQ

-96 VYMSDG
+96 VYMSGG

-115 APEGAGVKMYP
+115 ASEGAGVKMYP

-170 KGYGLWTSARS
+170 KGYGLWTSAYS

-195 ERYDMVIHT
+195 ERYDMVILQ

-217 KIQNRGTITGTENA
+217 KIRNLGTITGEGSA

-238 NESVGKIVSGKFERI
+238 NESKGTIKSGKFERI
-253 EDASATG
+253 EDASAAG
-260 VCNEVEYEAY
+260 VCNAVEYEAY

-299 LSYVTPN
+299 SSQVTPD
-306 DMENTLTIPEGVT
+306 DMENTLTIPEDVT
-319 VTVDLTGKQVAGEN
+319 VTVDLTGKQVAGENEN

-355 SIPIENNGTLN
+355 NIPIENYGTLN

-388 ATQFSGGVTNESDG
+388 ATQFSGGVTNESNG

-419 NDGTFSGKVKNNG
+419 ENGTFSGKVTNNG
-432 TIGNGNFI
+432 TIGNGNFT

-446 KTGVIS
+446 QTGVIS

-471 PGDNKPDDTNKDN
+471 PGDNKPGDNKPDDTNKDN
-484 DKKEDTEPVAPVVK
+484 DKKEDT
-498 RYDLTVKNAEVTVKD
+498 YDLTVKNAEVTVKD

-644 ELAKLLD
+644 ELAKLLWTEAGKPAPAAVMAED
-651 SPADDI
+651 ATDEQKALTWAVESQLISADKPADA
-657 SPLTG
+657 SVG
-662 RELVARKVKALSI
+662 RWEVIRGWNRVKE
-675 MAGSYGEKQRAEF
+675 MK
-688 NVVNDIPAMR
+688 
-698 KLFAEWDT
+698 
-706 PIVQNPFELGK
+706 
-717 QVMYPGAAIENDF
+717 
-730 GWAKLHPV
+730 
-738 VEGYKN
+738 
-744 YHKMPYDR
+744 
-752 ASWDLLSVVY
+752 
-762 LLHPEYFT
+762 
-770 ESEPGTVAVDDK
+770 
-782 GFTNFT
+782 
-788 PGPDGRHRWLTAT
+788 
-801 PEQLTRLRDCI
+801 
-812 VRTTT
+812 
-817 RAPKHTEL
+817 

>member
-1 MSGNITLTDTLSI
+1 LTGLTAAAKNGGNVQLSGNITLTDTLSI

-39 SNDGTLEIKD
+39 NGGTLEIKD
-49 SVGKGIIQ
+49 SVGNGIIQ

-96 VYMSDG
+96 VYMSGG

-115 APEGAGVKMYP
+115 ASEGAGVKMYP

-170 KGYGLWTSARS
+170 KGYGLWTSAYS

-195 ERYDMVIHT
+195 ERYDMVILQ

-217 KIQNRGTITGTENA
+217 KIRNLGTITGEGSA

-238 NESVGKIVSGKFERI
+238 NESKGTIKSGKFERI
-253 EDASATG
+253 EDASAAG
-260 VCNEVEYEAY
+260 VCNAVEYEAY

-299 LSYVTPN
+299 SSQVTPD
-306 DMENTLTIPEGVT
+306 DMENTLTIPEDVT

-355 SIPIENNGTLN
+355 NIPIENNGTLN

-419 NDGTFSGKVKNNG
+419 NDGTFSGNVTNNG
-432 TIGNGNFI
+432 TIGNGNFT
-440 GAVTNE
+440 GDVTNE
-446 KTGVIS
+446 QTGVIS

-471 PGDNKPDDTNKDN
+471 PGDNKPGDNKPGDNKPGDNKPDDTNKDN
-484 DKKEDTEPVAPVVK
+484 DKKEDT
-498 RYDLTVKNAEVTVKD
+498 YDLTVKNAEVTVKD

-644 ELAKLLD
+644 ELAKLLWTEAGKPAPAAVMAED
-651 SPADDI
+651 ATDEQKALTWAVESQLISVDKPADA
-657 SPLTG
+657 SVG
-662 RELVARKVKALSI
+662 RWEVIRGWNRVKE
-675 MAGSYGEKQRAEF
+675 MK
-688 NVVNDIPAMR
+688 
-698 KLFAEWDT
+698 
-706 PIVQNPFELGK
+706 
-717 QVMYPGAAIENDF
+717 
-730 GWAKLHPV
+730 
-738 VEGYKN
+738 
-744 YHKMPYDR
+744 
-752 ASWDLLSVVY
+752 
-762 LLHPEYFT
+762 
-770 ESEPGTVAVDDK
+770 
-782 GFTNFT
+782 
-788 PGPDGRHRWLTAT
+788 
-801 PEQLTRLRDCI
+801 
-812 VRTTT
+812 
-817 RAPKHTEL
+817 

>member
-1 MSGNITLTDTLSI
+1 MSGNIALTDTLSI
-14 NNKKLSIDLNGHTI
+14 NNKILSIDLNGHTI

-39 SNDGTLEIKD
+39 NGGKLEIKD
-49 SVGKGIIQ
+49 SVGNGIIQ

-63 GHGGAIYMEG
+63 GSGGAIYMEG

-134 TMSDSAEIKNC
+134 TMSGSAEIKNC

-170 KGYGLWTSARS
+170 KGYGLWTSSRS
-181 NTEILLSGGTITNS
+181 NTEILLSGGTIANN
-195 ERYDMVIHT
+195 EDYDMVIHRKVT
-204 GVQLHVNNATVSG
+204 LQVNSATVSG
-217 KIQNRGTITGTENA
+217 KIRNFGTITGEGSA

-238 NESVGKIVSGKFERI
+238 NESAGEIKSGKFKRI
-253 EDASATG
+253 EDASAAG
-260 VCNEVEYEAY
+260 VCNAVEYEAY
-270 VKLIGHRW
+270 VKLIDYSW

-284 KAIQDKAHGNAQLKF
+284 RAIQDKAHGNAQLKF
-299 LSYVTPN
+299 LSYVAPN
-306 DMENTLTIPEGVT
+306 AMTNTLTIPEGVT

-333 AEKKIINHGN
+333 AEKKIINYGN
-343 LTLIDSGTGSTL
+343 LTLIDSGTGGTL
-355 SIPIENNGTLN
+355 NIPIENDGTLN

-419 NDGTFSGKVKNNG
+419 NDGTFSGNVTNNG
-432 TIGNGNFI
+432 TIGNGNFT
-440 GAVTNE
+440 GDVTNE
-446 KTGVIS
+446 QTGVIS

-471 PGDNKPDDTNKDN
+471 PGDNKPGDNKPDDTNKDN
-484 DKKEDTEPVAPVVK
+484 DKKEDT
-498 RYDLTVKNAEVTVKD
+498 YDLTVKNAEVTVKD

-573 FKMPAQA
+573 FKMPAHA

-644 ELAKLLD
+644 ELAKLLWTEAGKPAPAAVMAED
-651 SPADDI
+651 ATDEQKALTWAVESQLISADKPADT
-657 SPLTG
+657 SVG
-662 RELVARKVKALSI
+662 RWEVIRGWNRVKE
-675 MAGSYGEKQRAEF
+675 MK
-688 NVVNDIPAMR
+688 
-698 KLFAEWDT
+698 
-706 PIVQNPFELGK
+706 
-717 QVMYPGAAIENDF
+717 
-730 GWAKLHPV
+730 
-738 VEGYKN
+738 
-744 YHKMPYDR
+744 
-752 ASWDLLSVVY
+752 
-762 LLHPEYFT
+762 
-770 ESEPGTVAVDDK
+770 
-782 GFTNFT
+782 
-788 PGPDGRHRWLTAT
+788 
-801 PEQLTRLRDCI
+801 
-812 VRTTT
+812 
-817 RAPKHTEL
+817 

>member
-1 MSGNITLTDTLSI
+1 MKKRLISMALAVSMAVSIMPAPALATVGGGTALGDDAITLSDATGGTSSGTATSVSDLTGLTAAATNGGNVQLSGDITLTGTLSI

-39 SNDGTLEIKD
+39 SNGGTLEIKD
-49 SVGKGIIQ
+49 RVGKGIIQ

-63 GHGGAIYMEG
+63 GSGGAIYMEG

-96 VYMSDG
+96 VYMRDG

-115 APEGAGVKMYP
+115 ASEGAGVKMYP

-134 TMSDSAEIKNC
+134 TMSDLAEIKNC

-151 IAWSGTSKFIMSG
+151 IASSGTSKFTMSG

-170 KGYGLWTSARS
+170 KGYGLWTSSGS
-181 NTEILLSGGTITNS
+181 NTEITLSGGTITNS

-238 NESVGKIVSGKFERI
+238 NESAGKIESGKFKRI
-253 EDASATG
+253 EDASPAG
-260 VCNEVEYEAY
+260 VRNEVEYEAY
-270 VKLIGHRW
+270 VKLIDYSW

-284 KAIQDKAHGNAQLKF
+284 RAIQDKAHGNAQLKF
-299 LSYVTPN
+299 LSYVAPN
-306 DMENTLTIPEGVT
+306 AMTNTLTIPEGVT
-319 VTVDLTGKQVAGEN
+319 VTVDLTGKQVAGKD

-355 SIPIENNGTLN
+355 SIPIENYGTLN

-419 NDGTFSGKVKNNG
+419 NDGTFSGKVTNNG
-432 TIGNGNFI
+432 TIGNGNFT

-446 KTGVIS
+446 QTGVIS

-644 ELAKLLD
+644 ELAKLLWTEAGKPAPAAVMAED
-651 SPADDI
+651 ATDEQKALTWAVESQLISADKPADA
-657 SPLTG
+657 SVG
-662 RELVARKVKALSI
+662 RWEVIRGWNRVKE
-675 MAGSYGEKQRAEF
+675 MK
-688 NVVNDIPAMR
+688 
-698 KLFAEWDT
+698 
-706 PIVQNPFELGK
+706 
-717 QVMYPGAAIENDF
+717 
-730 GWAKLHPV
+730 
-738 VEGYKN
+738 
-744 YHKMPYDR
+744 
-752 ASWDLLSVVY
+752 
-762 LLHPEYFT
+762 
-770 ESEPGTVAVDDK
+770 
-782 GFTNFT
+782 
-788 PGPDGRHRWLTAT
+788 
-801 PEQLTRLRDCI
+801 
-812 VRTTT
+812 
-817 RAPKHTEL
+817 

>member
-39 SNDGTLEIKD
+39 NGGTLEIKD
-49 SVGKGIIQ
+49 SVGNGIIQ

-96 VYMSDG
+96 VYMSGG

-115 APEGAGVKMYP
+115 ASEGAGVKMYP

-170 KGYGLWTSARS
+170 KGYGLWTSAYS

-195 ERYDMVIHT
+195 ERYDMVILQ

-217 KIQNRGTITGTENA
+217 KIRNLGTITGEGSA

-238 NESVGKIVSGKFERI
+238 NESKGTIKSGKFERI
-253 EDASATG
+253 EDASAAG
-260 VCNEVEYEAY
+260 VCNAVEYEAY

-299 LSYVTPN
+299 SSQVTPD
-306 DMENTLTIPEGVT
+306 DMENTLTIPEDVT

-355 SIPIENNGTLN
+355 NIPIENNGTLN

-419 NDGTFSGKVKNNG
+419 NDGTFSGNVTNNG
-432 TIGNGNFI
+432 TIGNGNFT
-440 GAVTNE
+440 GDVTNE
-446 KTGVIS
+446 QTGVIS

-471 PGDNKPDDTNKDN
+471 PGDNKPGDNKPDGTNKDKH
-484 DKKEDTEPVAPVVK
+484 KKEDS
-498 RYDLTVKNAEVTVKD
+498 YDLTVKNAEVTVKD

-644 ELAKLLD
+644 ELAKLLWTEAGKPAPAAVMAED
-651 SPADDI
+651 ATDEQKALTWAVESQLISVDKPADA
-657 SPLTG
+657 SVG
-662 RELVARKVKALSI
+662 RWEVIRGWNRVKE
-675 MAGSYGEKQRAEF
+675 MK
-688 NVVNDIPAMR
+688 
-698 KLFAEWDT
+698 
-706 PIVQNPFELGK
+706 
-717 QVMYPGAAIENDF
+717 
-730 GWAKLHPV
+730 
-738 VEGYKN
+738 
-744 YHKMPYDR
+744 
-752 ASWDLLSVVY
+752 
-762 LLHPEYFT
+762 
-770 ESEPGTVAVDDK
+770 
-782 GFTNFT
+782 
-788 PGPDGRHRWLTAT
+788 
-801 PEQLTRLRDCI
+801 
-812 VRTTT
+812 
-817 RAPKHTEL
+817 

>member
-1 MSGNITLTDTLSI
+1 MNGDITLTGTLSI
-14 NNKKLSIDLNGHTI
+14 NNKNLSIDLNGHTI

-39 SNDGTLEIKD
+39 SNGGTLEIKD
-49 SVGKGIIQ
+49 SMGNGIIQ

-88 TASTSGGG
+88 TASISGGG
-96 VYMSDG
+96 VYMRDG

-115 APEGAGVKMYP
+115 ASEGAGVKMYP

-170 KGYGLWTSARS
+170 KGYGLWTSS
-181 NTEILLSGGTITNS
+181 GSDTEITLSGGTITNS
-195 ERYDMVIHT
+195 ESYDMVIHK
-204 GVQLHVNNATVSG
+204 GVQLRVNDATVSG

-238 NESVGKIVSGKFERI
+238 NESAGKIESGKFKRI
-253 EDASATG
+253 EDASTAG
-260 VCNEVEYEAY
+260 VCNAVKYEAY

-278 PDESTL
+278 PNEETL
-284 KAIQDKAHGNAQLKF
+284 RQLQNKVQGNVQLKF
-299 LSYVTPN
+299 LSYVTPD

-333 AEKKIINHGN
+333 DEKKIINHGN

-355 SIPIENNGTLN
+355 NIPIENYGTLN

-419 NDGTFSGKVKNNG
+419 NDGTFSGKVTNNG
-432 TIGNGNFI
+432 TIGNGNFT
-440 GAVTNE
+440 GAVINE
-446 KTGVIS
+446 KAGVIS

-471 PGDNKPDDTNKDN
+471 PGDNKPGDNKPDDTNKDN
-484 DKKEDTEPVAPVVK
+484 DKKEDT
-498 RYDLTVKNAEVTVKD
+498 YDLTVKNAEVTVKD

-644 ELAKLLD
+644 ELAKLLWTEAGKPAPAAVMAED
-651 SPADDI
+651 ATDEQKALTWAVESQLISADKPADA
-657 SPLTG
+657 SVG
-662 RELVARKVKALSI
+662 RWEVIRGWNRVKE
-675 MAGSYGEKQRAEF
+675 MK
-688 NVVNDIPAMR
+688 
-698 KLFAEWDT
+698 
-706 PIVQNPFELGK
+706 
-717 QVMYPGAAIENDF
+717 
-730 GWAKLHPV
+730 
-738 VEGYKN
+738 
-744 YHKMPYDR
+744 
-752 ASWDLLSVVY
+752 
-762 LLHPEYFT
+762 
-770 ESEPGTVAVDDK
+770 
-782 GFTNFT
+782 
-788 PGPDGRHRWLTAT
+788 
-801 PEQLTRLRDCI
+801 
-812 VRTTT
+812 
-817 RAPKHTEL
+817 

>member
-1 MSGNITLTDTLSI
+1 MRKRLISMALAVSMAVSIMPAPALATVGGGGTTLGDDAITLSDATGGTSSGTATPVSDLTELTAAATNGGNVQLSGNITLTGTLSI

-28 TAANNQRAFNI
+28 AAANNQRAFNI
-39 SNDGTLEIKD
+39 SNGGTLEIKD

-63 GHGGAIYMEG
+63 GRGGAIYMEG
-73 SGSALTISGGTIQGF
+73 SGSALTISGGTVQGF
-88 TASTSGGG
+88 TVSAHGGGVYMRDGIFNMTGGAIENCTASTSGGG
-96 VYMSDG
+96 VYMNDG

-151 IAWSGTSKFIMSG
+151 IAWSGTSRFIMSG

-170 KGYGLWTSARS
+170 KGYGLWTSSGS
-181 NTEILLSGGTITNS
+181 NTEITLSGGTITNN
-195 ERYDMVIHT
+195 EDYDMVIHRKVT
-204 GVQLHVNNATVSG
+204 LQVNSATVSG
-217 KIQNRGTITGTENA
+217 KIRNFGTITGEGSA

-238 NESVGKIVSGKFERI
+238 NESAGMIKSGKFERI
-253 EDASATG
+253 EDASPAG

-270 VKLIGHRW
+270 VKLISHRW
-278 PDESTL
+278 PNEETL
-284 KAIQDKAHGNAQLKF
+284 RQLQNKVQENVQLKF
-299 LSYVTPN
+299 LSQVTPD
-306 DMENTLTIPEGVT
+306 DMENTLTIPEDVT
-319 VTVDLTGKQVAGEN
+319 VTVDLTGKQVAGENEN

-355 SIPIENNGTLN
+355 NIPIENYGTLN

-432 TIGNGNFI
+432 TIGNGNFT

-446 KTGVIS
+446 QTGVIS

-513 ADGKAVEFTKAEDG
+513 ADGKEVEFTKAEDG

-534 ENAEVTVKYTAP
+534 KNAEVTVKYTAP

-573 FKMPAQA
+573 FRMPAQA

-644 ELAKLLD
+644 ELAKLLWTEAGKPAPAAVMAED
-651 SPADDI
+651 ATDEQKALTWAVESQLISADKPADA
-657 SPLTG
+657 SVG
-662 RELVARKVKALSI
+662 RWEVIRGWNRVKE
-675 MAGSYGEKQRAEF
+675 MK
-688 NVVNDIPAMR
+688 
-698 KLFAEWDT
+698 
-706 PIVQNPFELGK
+706 
-717 QVMYPGAAIENDF
+717 
-730 GWAKLHPV
+730 
-738 VEGYKN
+738 
-744 YHKMPYDR
+744 
-752 ASWDLLSVVY
+752 
-762 LLHPEYFT
+762 
-770 ESEPGTVAVDDK
+770 
-782 GFTNFT
+782 
-788 PGPDGRHRWLTAT
+788 
-801 PEQLTRLRDCI
+801 
-812 VRTTT
+812 
-817 RAPKHTEL
+817 

>member
-1 MSGNITLTDTLSI
+1 LSGNIALTGTLSI
-14 NNKKLSIDLNGHTI
+14 NNKNLSIDLNGHTI

-39 SNDGTLEIKD
+39 NGGTLEIKD
-49 SVGKGIIQ
+49 SVGNGIIQ

-63 GHGGAIYMEG
+63 GSGGAIYMEG

-96 VYMSDG
+96 VYMRDG

-134 TMSDSAEIKNC
+134 TMSDLAEIKNC

-238 NESVGKIVSGKFERI
+238 NESAGKIESGKFKRI
-253 EDASATG
+253 EDASTAG
-260 VCNEVEYEAY
+260 VCNAVEYEAY
-270 VKLIGHRW
+270 VKLIGYSW

-306 DMENTLTIPEGVT
+306 GIPPYGMDNTLTIPEGVT

-333 AEKKIINHGN
+333 AEKKIINYGN
-343 LTLIDSGTGSTL
+343 LTLIDSGTGGTL
-355 SIPIENNGTLN
+355 NIPIENNGTLN

-432 TIGNGNFI
+432 TIGNGNFT

-446 KTGVIS
+446 KAGVIS

-471 PGDNKPDDTNKDN
+471 PGDNKPGDNKPDDTNKDN
-484 DKKEDTEPVAPVVK
+484 DKKEDT
-498 RYDLTVKNAEVTVKD
+498 YDLTVKNAEVTVKD

-573 FKMPAQA
+573 FKMPAHA

-629 NTVLPAGAAIPQNTT
+629 NPVLPAGAAIPQNTT
-644 ELAKLLD
+644 ELAKLLWTEAGKPAPAAVMAED
-651 SPADDI
+651 ATDEQKALTWAVESQLISADKPADA
-657 SPLTG
+657 SVG
-662 RELVARKVKALSI
+662 RWEVIRGWNRVKE
-675 MAGSYGEKQRAEF
+675 MK
-688 NVVNDIPAMR
+688 
-698 KLFAEWDT
+698 
-706 PIVQNPFELGK
+706 
-717 QVMYPGAAIENDF
+717 
-730 GWAKLHPV
+730 
-738 VEGYKN
+738 
-744 YHKMPYDR
+744 
-752 ASWDLLSVVY
+752 
-762 LLHPEYFT
+762 
-770 ESEPGTVAVDDK
+770 
-782 GFTNFT
+782 
-788 PGPDGRHRWLTAT
+788 
-801 PEQLTRLRDCI
+801 
-812 VRTTT
+812 
-817 RAPKHTEL
+817 

>member
-1 MSGNITLTDTLSI
+1 MSGNITLTGTLSI

-28 TAANNQRAFNI
+28 AAANNQRAFNI
-39 SNDGTLEIKD
+39 SNGGTLEIKD
-49 SVGKGIIQ
+49 SVGNGIIQ

-63 GHGGAIYMEG
+63 GSGGAIYMEG

-96 VYMSDG
+96 VYMRDG

-115 APEGAGVKMYP
+115 ASEGAGVKMYP

-151 IAWSGTSKFIMSG
+151 IAWSGTSKFTMSG

-217 KIQNRGTITGTENA
+217 KIQNRGTIIGTGNA

-238 NESVGKIVSGKFERI
+238 NESAGMIKSGKFKRI
-253 EDASATG
+253 EDASTAG

-270 VKLIGHRW
+270 VKLIGHSW

-284 KAIQDKAHGNAQLKF
+284 RAIQDKAHGNAQLKF
-299 LSYVTPN
+299 LSYVTPD

-343 LTLIDSGTGSTL
+343 LTLIDSGTGGTL
-355 SIPIENNGTLN
+355 SIPIENYGTLN

-419 NDGTFSGKVKNNG
+419 NDGTFSGNVTNNG
-432 TIGNGNFI
+432 TIGNGNFT

-452 GGKFDESKLTNNGG
+452 GGKFDESQLTNNGG
-466 TLPPK
+466 TLPPKPGDNK

-484 DKKEDTEPVAPVVK
+484 DKKEDT
-498 RYDLTVKNAEVTVKD
+498 YDLTVKNAEVTVKD

-573 FKMPAQA
+573 FKMPPQA

-644 ELAKLLD
+644 ELAKLLWTEAGKPAPAAVMAED
-651 SPADDI
+651 ATDEQKALTWAVESQLISADKPADA
-657 SPLTG
+657 SVG
-662 RELVARKVKALSI
+662 RWEVIRGWNRVKE
-675 MAGSYGEKQRAEF
+675 MK
-688 NVVNDIPAMR
+688 
-698 KLFAEWDT
+698 
-706 PIVQNPFELGK
+706 
-717 QVMYPGAAIENDF
+717 
-730 GWAKLHPV
+730 
-738 VEGYKN
+738 
-744 YHKMPYDR
+744 
-752 ASWDLLSVVY
+752 
-762 LLHPEYFT
+762 
-770 ESEPGTVAVDDK
+770 
-782 GFTNFT
+782 
-788 PGPDGRHRWLTAT
+788 
-801 PEQLTRLRDCI
+801 
-812 VRTTT
+812 
-817 RAPKHTEL
+817 

>member
-1 MSGNITLTDTLSI
+1 MKKRLISMALAVSMAVSIMPAPALATVGGGGTTLGDDAITLSDATGGTSSGTATSVSDLTGLRDAARDGGNVQLSGDIALTGTLSI

-39 SNDGTLEIKD
+39 SNGGTLEIKD

-170 KGYGLWTSARS
+170 KGYGLWTSSGS
-181 NTEILLSGGTITNS
+181 NTEITLSGGTITNS
-195 ERYDMVIHT
+195 ESYDMVIHK
-204 GVQLHVNNATVSG
+204 GVQLRVNDATVSG
-217 KIQNRGTITGTENA
+217 KIQNRGTITGTGSA

-238 NESVGKIVSGKFERI
+238 NESTGKIVSGNFKRI

-419 NDGTFSGKVKNNG
+419 ENGTFSGNVTNNG
-432 TIGNGNFI
+432 TIGNGNFT
-440 GAVTNE
+440 GAVINE

-471 PGDNKPDDTNKDN
+471 PGDNKPGDNKPDDTNKDN
-484 DKKEDTEPVAPVVK
+484 DKKEDT
-498 RYDLTVKNAEVTVKD
+498 YDLTVKNAEVTVKD

-573 FKMPAQA
+573 FTMPAQA

-644 ELAKLLD
+644 ELAKLLWTEAGKPAPAAVMAED
-651 SPADDI
+651 ATDEQKALTWAVESQLISADKPADA
-657 SPLTG
+657 SVG
-662 RELVARKVKALSI
+662 RWEVIRGWNRVKE
-675 MAGSYGEKQRAEF
+675 MK
-688 NVVNDIPAMR
+688 
-698 KLFAEWDT
+698 
-706 PIVQNPFELGK
+706 
-717 QVMYPGAAIENDF
+717 
-730 GWAKLHPV
+730 
-738 VEGYKN
+738 
-744 YHKMPYDR
+744 
-752 ASWDLLSVVY
+752 
-762 LLHPEYFT
+762 
-770 ESEPGTVAVDDK
+770 
-782 GFTNFT
+782 
-788 PGPDGRHRWLTAT
+788 
-801 PEQLTRLRDCI
+801 
-812 VRTTT
+812 
-817 RAPKHTEL
+817 

>member
-1 MSGNITLTDTLSI
+1 MSGNITLTGTLSI

-28 TAANNQRAFNI
+28 TAANNQRAFKI
-39 SNDGTLEIKD
+39 SNGGTLEIKD
-49 SVGKGIIQ
+49 SVGNGIIQ

-73 SGSALTISGGTIQGF
+73 SDSALTISGGTIQGF

-134 TMSDSAEIKNC
+134 TMSDSAEIKKC

-151 IAWSGTSKFIMSG
+151 IAWSGTSRFIMSG

-181 NTEILLSGGTITNS
+181 NTEITLSGGTITNS
-195 ERYDMVIHT
+195 ESYDMVIHK
-204 GVQLHVNNATVSG
+204 GVQLHVDNATVSG
-217 KIQNRGTITGTENA
+217 KIQNRGTITGTGNA

-238 NESVGKIVSGKFERI
+238 NESNGRIESGKFKRI
-253 EDASATG
+253 EDASTAG

-270 VKLIGHRW
+270 VKLIGYSW

-284 KAIQDKAHGNAQLKF
+284 RAIQDKAHGNAQLKF

-306 DMENTLTIPEGVT
+306 GIPPYGMTNTLTIPEGVT

-333 AEKKIINHGN
+333 AEKKIINYGN
-343 LTLIDSGTGSTL
+343 LTLIDSGTGSNL
-355 SIPIENNGTLN
+355 KIPIENNGTLN

-419 NDGTFSGKVKNNG
+419 NDGTFSGKVTNNG
-432 TIGNGNFI
+432 TIGNGNFT

-484 DKKEDTEPVAPVVK
+484 DKKEDT
-498 RYDLTVKNAEVTVKD
+498 YDLTVKNAEVTVKD

-527 TLTAKVP
+527 TLTAKVS

-573 FKMPAQA
+573 FKMPPQA

-644 ELAKLLD
+644 ELAKLLWTEAGKPAPAAVMAED
-651 SPADDI
+651 ATDEQKALTWAVESQLISADKPADA
-657 SPLTG
+657 SVG
-662 RELVARKVKALSI
+662 RWEVIRGWNRVKE
-675 MAGSYGEKQRAEF
+675 MK
-688 NVVNDIPAMR
+688 
-698 KLFAEWDT
+698 
-706 PIVQNPFELGK
+706 
-717 QVMYPGAAIENDF
+717 
-730 GWAKLHPV
+730 
-738 VEGYKN
+738 
-744 YHKMPYDR
+744 
-752 ASWDLLSVVY
+752 
-762 LLHPEYFT
+762 
-770 ESEPGTVAVDDK
+770 
-782 GFTNFT
+782 
-788 PGPDGRHRWLTAT
+788 
-801 PEQLTRLRDCI
+801 
-812 VRTTT
+812 
-817 RAPKHTEL
+817 

>member
-1 MSGNITLTDTLSI
+1 MSGDITLTGTLSI
-14 NNKKLSIDLNGHTI
+14 NNKELSIDLNGHTI

-39 SNDGTLEIKD
+39 SNGGTLEIKD

-181 NTEILLSGGTITNS
+181 NTEILLSCGTITNS

-419 NDGTFSGKVKNNG
+419 ENGTFSGNVTNNG
-432 TIGNGNFI
+432 TIGNGNFT

-446 KTGVIS
+446 QTGVIS

-471 PGDNKPDDTNKDN
+471 PGDNKPGDNKPDDTNKDN
-484 DKKEDTEPVAPVVK
+484 DKKEDT
-498 RYDLTVKNAEVTVKD
+498 YDLTVKNAEVTVKD

-554 WSINSDAKLDVNVK
+554 WSIISDAKLDVNVK

-573 FKMPAQA
+573 FKMPPQA
-580 VTIEAMTQD
+580 VTIEVMTQD

-644 ELAKLLD
+644 ELAKLLWTEAGKPAPAAVMAED
-651 SPADDI
+651 ATDEQKALTWAVESQLISADKPADA
-657 SPLTG
+657 SVG
-662 RELVARKVKALSI
+662 RWEVIRGWNRVKE
-675 MAGSYGEKQRAEF
+675 MK
-688 NVVNDIPAMR
+688 
-698 KLFAEWDT
+698 
-706 PIVQNPFELGK
+706 
-717 QVMYPGAAIENDF
+717 
-730 GWAKLHPV
+730 
-738 VEGYKN
+738 
-744 YHKMPYDR
+744 
-752 ASWDLLSVVY
+752 
-762 LLHPEYFT
+762 
-770 ESEPGTVAVDDK
+770 
-782 GFTNFT
+782 
-788 PGPDGRHRWLTAT
+788 
-801 PEQLTRLRDCI
+801 
-812 VRTTT
+812 
-817 RAPKHTEL
+817 

>member
-1 MSGNITLTDTLSI
+1 MSGDITLTGTLSI

-39 SNDGTLEIKD
+39 SNGGTLEIKD
-49 SVGKGIIQ
+49 SVGNGIIQ

-63 GHGGAIYMEG
+63 GSGGAIYMEG

-96 VYMSDG
+96 VYMSGG

-115 APEGAGVKMYP
+115 ASEGAGVKMYP

-170 KGYGLWTSARS
+170 KGYGLWTANRRDTG

-306 DMENTLTIPEGVT
+306 GIPPYGMDNTLTIPEGVT

-355 SIPIENNGTLN
+355 NIPIENNGTLN

-432 TIGNGNFI
+432 TIGNGNFT

-644 ELAKLLD
+644 ELAKLLWTEAGKPAPAAVMAED
-651 SPADDI
+651 ATDEQKALTWAVESQLISADKPADA
-657 SPLTG
+657 SVG
-662 RELVARKVKALSI
+662 RWEVIRGWNRVKE
-675 MAGSYGEKQRAEF
+675 MK
-688 NVVNDIPAMR
+688 
-698 KLFAEWDT
+698 
-706 PIVQNPFELGK
+706 
-717 QVMYPGAAIENDF
+717 
-730 GWAKLHPV
+730 
-738 VEGYKN
+738 
-744 YHKMPYDR
+744 
-752 ASWDLLSVVY
+752 
-762 LLHPEYFT
+762 
-770 ESEPGTVAVDDK
+770 
-782 GFTNFT
+782 
-788 PGPDGRHRWLTAT
+788 
-801 PEQLTRLRDCI
+801 
-812 VRTTT
+812 
-817 RAPKHTEL
+817 

>member
-1 MSGNITLTDTLSI
+1 MSGDITLTGTLSI
-14 NNKKLSIDLNGHTI
+14 NNKELSIDLNGHTI

-39 SNDGTLEIKD
+39 NGGKLEIKD
-49 SVGKGIIQ
+49 SVGNGIIQ

-63 GHGGAIYMEG
+63 GSGGAIYMEG

-170 KGYGLWTSARS
+170 KGYGLWTSSGS
-181 NTEILLSGGTITNS
+181 NTEITLSGGTITNS
-195 ERYDMVIHT
+195 ESYDMVIHK
-204 GVQLHVNNATVSG
+204 GVQLRVNDATVSG

-419 NDGTFSGKVKNNG
+419 ENGTFSGNVTNNG
-432 TIGNGNFI
+432 TIGNGNFT
-440 GAVTNE
+440 GAVINE

-471 PGDNKPDDTNKDN
+471 PGDNKPGDNKPDDTNKDN
-484 DKKEDTEPVAPVVK
+484 DKKEDT
-498 RYDLTVKNAEVTVKD
+498 YDLTVKNAEVTVKD

-644 ELAKLLD
+644 ELAKLLWTEAGKPAPAAVMAED
-651 SPADDI
+651 ATDEQKALTWAVESQLISADKPADA
-657 SPLTG
+657 SVG
-662 RELVARKVKALSI
+662 RWEVIRGWNRVKE
-675 MAGSYGEKQRAEF
+675 MK
-688 NVVNDIPAMR
+688 
-698 KLFAEWDT
+698 
-706 PIVQNPFELGK
+706 
-717 QVMYPGAAIENDF
+717 
-730 GWAKLHPV
+730 
-738 VEGYKN
+738 
-744 YHKMPYDR
+744 
-752 ASWDLLSVVY
+752 
-762 LLHPEYFT
+762 
-770 ESEPGTVAVDDK
+770 
-782 GFTNFT
+782 
-788 PGPDGRHRWLTAT
+788 
-801 PEQLTRLRDCI
+801 
-812 VRTTT
+812 
-817 RAPKHTEL
+817 

>member
-1 MSGNITLTDTLSI
+1 MKKRLISMALAVSMAVSIMPAPALATVGGGTTLGDDAITLSDATGGTSSGTATPVSDLTGLTAAATNGGNVQLSGNITLTGTLSI

-39 SNDGTLEIKD
+39 SNGGTLEIKD
-49 SVGKGIIQ
+49 SVGNGIIQ

-63 GHGGAIYMEG
+63 GRGGAIYMEG
-73 SGSALTISGGTIQGF
+73 SGSSALTISGGTIQGF
-88 TASTSGGG
+88 TVSAHGGGVYMRDGIFNMTGGAIENCTASTSGGG
-96 VYMSDG
+96 VYMNDG

-134 TMSDSAEIKNC
+134 TMSDSAEIKKC

-151 IAWSGTSKFIMSG
+151 IAWSGTSRFIMSG

-181 NTEILLSGGTITNS
+181 NTENTLSGGTITNS
-195 ERYDMVIHT
+195 ESDDMVIHK
-204 GVQLHVNNATVSG
+204 GVQLHVDNATVSG
-217 KIQNRGTITGTENA
+217 KIQNRGTITGTGNA

-238 NESVGKIVSGKFERI
+238 NESNGRIESGKFKRI
-253 EDASATG
+253 EDASTAG

-270 VKLIGHRW
+270 VKLIGYSW

-306 DMENTLTIPEGVT
+306 GIPPYGMTNTLTIPEGVT

-333 AEKKIINHGN
+333 AEKKIINYGN
-343 LTLIDSGTGSTL
+343 LTLIDSGTGSNL
-355 SIPIENNGTLN
+355 KIPIENNGTLN

-419 NDGTFSGKVKNNG
+419 NDGTFSGKVTNNG
-432 TIGNGNFI
+432 TIGNGNFT

-446 KTGVIS
+446 QTGVIS
-452 GGKFDESKLTNNGG
+452 GGKFDENKLTNNGG

-484 DKKEDTEPVAPVVK
+484 DKKEDT
-498 RYDLTVKNAEVTVKD
+498 YDLTVKNAEVTVKD

-534 ENAEVTVKYTAP
+534 KNAEVTVKYTAP
-546 TDAIVFDL
+546 IDAIVFDL

-573 FKMPAQA
+573 FTMPDKA
-580 VTIEAMTQD
+580 VTIEAMTRD
-589 ATIESEGPGVLGT
+589 ATIEDDGPDILGT

-644 ELAKLLD
+644 ELAKLLWTEAGKPAPAAVMAED
-651 SPADDI
+651 ATDEQKALTWAVESQLISADKPADA
-657 SPLTG
+657 SVG
-662 RELVARKVKALSI
+662 RWEVIRGWNRVKE
-675 MAGSYGEKQRAEF
+675 MK
-688 NVVNDIPAMR
+688 
-698 KLFAEWDT
+698 
-706 PIVQNPFELGK
+706 
-717 QVMYPGAAIENDF
+717 
-730 GWAKLHPV
+730 
-738 VEGYKN
+738 
-744 YHKMPYDR
+744 
-752 ASWDLLSVVY
+752 
-762 LLHPEYFT
+762 
-770 ESEPGTVAVDDK
+770 
-782 GFTNFT
+782 
-788 PGPDGRHRWLTAT
+788 
-801 PEQLTRLRDCI
+801 
-812 VRTTT
+812 
-817 RAPKHTEL
+817 

>member
-1 MSGNITLTDTLSI
+1 MSGDITLTGTLSI

-39 SNDGTLEIKD
+39 SNGGTLEIKD
-49 SVGKGIIQ
+49 SVGEGIIQ

-63 GHGGAIYMEG
+63 GSGGAIYMKG

-88 TASTSGGG
+88 TVSAHGGGVYMSGGTFTMTGGKIYNCSSSGTNLSGGG
-96 VYMSDG
+96 VYMAEG
-102 TFNMTGGAIENCT
+102 TFDMSGGSIENCT
-115 APEGAGVKMYP
+115 AHEGAGVEMYP

-170 KGYGLWTSARS
+170 KGYGLWTSSGS
-181 NTEILLSGGTITNS
+181 NTEITLSGGTITNS
-195 ERYDMVIHT
+195 ESYDMVIHK
-204 GVQLHVNNATVSG
+204 GVQLRVNDATVSG

-253 EDASATG
+253 EDASTAG
-260 VCNEVEYEAY
+260 VCNAVEYEAY

-284 KAIQDKAHGNAQLKF
+284 RAIQDKAYGNAQLKF
-299 LSYVTPN
+299 PSYVTPN

-355 SIPIENNGTLN
+355 NIPIENYGTLN

-419 NDGTFSGKVKNNG
+419 NDGTFSGEVTNNGAINDGTFSGKVTNNG
-432 TIGNGNFI
+432 TIGNGNFT

-446 KTGVIS
+446 QTGVIS
-452 GGKFDESKLTNNGG
+452 GGKFDENKLTNNGG

-484 DKKEDTEPVAPVVK
+484 E

-644 ELAKLLD
+644 ELAKLLWTEAGKPAPAAVMAED
-651 SPADDI
+651 ATDEQKALTWAVESQLISADKPADA
-657 SPLTG
+657 SVG
-662 RELVARKVKALSI
+662 RWEVIRGWNRVKE
-675 MAGSYGEKQRAEF
+675 MK
-688 NVVNDIPAMR
+688 
-698 KLFAEWDT
+698 
-706 PIVQNPFELGK
+706 
-717 QVMYPGAAIENDF
+717 
-730 GWAKLHPV
+730 
-738 VEGYKN
+738 
-744 YHKMPYDR
+744 
-752 ASWDLLSVVY
+752 
-762 LLHPEYFT
+762 
-770 ESEPGTVAVDDK
+770 
-782 GFTNFT
+782 
-788 PGPDGRHRWLTAT
+788 
-801 PEQLTRLRDCI
+801 
-812 VRTTT
+812 
-817 RAPKHTEL
+817 

>member
-1 MSGNITLTDTLSI
+1 MKKRLISMALAVSMAVSIMPVPALATVGGGGITPGDDAITLSDATGGTSSGTATPVSDLTGLTDAARKGGNVQLSGNITLTGTLSI

-28 TAANNQRAFNI
+28 AAANNQRAFNI
-39 SNDGTLEIKD
+39 SNGGTLEIKD
-49 SVGKGIIQ
+49 SVGNGIIQ

-63 GHGGAIYMEG
+63 GSGGAIYMEG

-96 VYMSDG
+96 VYMRDG

-115 APEGAGVKMYP
+115 ASEGAGVKMYP

-170 KGYGLWTSARS
+170 KGYGLWTSSGS
-181 NTEILLSGGTITNS
+181 NTEITLSGGTITNS

-238 NESVGKIVSGKFERI
+238 NESAGKIESGKFKRI
-253 EDASATG
+253 EDASTAG
-260 VCNEVEYEAY
+260 VCNAVEYEAY
-270 VKLIGHRW
+270 VKLIGHSW
-278 PDESTL
+278 PDKSTL
-284 KAIQDKAHGNAQLKF
+284 RAIQDKAHGNAQLKF
-299 LSYVTPN
+299 LSYVTPD

-333 AEKKIINHGN
+333 AEKKIINYGN
-343 LTLIDSGTGSTL
+343 LTLIDSGTGGTL
-355 SIPIENNGTLN
+355 NIPIENNGTLN

-407 TFSGEVTNNGAI
+407 TFSGEVTNNGSI
-419 NDGTFSGKVKNNG
+419 DDGTFSGNVTNNG

-471 PGDNKPDDTNKDN
+471 PGDNKPGDNKPDDTNKDN
-484 DKKEDTEPVAPVVK
+484 DKKEDT
-498 RYDLTVKNAEVTVKD
+498 YDLTVKNAEVTVKD

-573 FKMPAQA
+573 FTMPAQA

-644 ELAKLLD
+644 ELAKLLWTEAGKPAPAAVMAED
-651 SPADDI
+651 ATDEQKALTWAVESQLISADKPADA
-657 SPLTG
+657 SVG
-662 RELVARKVKALSI
+662 RWEVIRGWNRVKE
-675 MAGSYGEKQRAEF
+675 MK
-688 NVVNDIPAMR
+688 
-698 KLFAEWDT
+698 
-706 PIVQNPFELGK
+706 
-717 QVMYPGAAIENDF
+717 
-730 GWAKLHPV
+730 
-738 VEGYKN
+738 
-744 YHKMPYDR
+744 
-752 ASWDLLSVVY
+752 
-762 LLHPEYFT
+762 
-770 ESEPGTVAVDDK
+770 
-782 GFTNFT
+782 
-788 PGPDGRHRWLTAT
+788 
-801 PEQLTRLRDCI
+801 
-812 VRTTT
+812 
-817 RAPKHTEL
+817 

>member
-1 MSGNITLTDTLSI
+1 MGGTSSGTATPVSDLTGLTAAAKNGGNVQLSGNITLTGTLSI
-14 NNKKLSIDLNGHTI
+14 NNQKLSIDLNGHTI

-49 SVGKGIIQ
+49 SVGNGIIQ

-63 GHGGAIYMEG
+63 GSGGAIYMKG
-73 SGSALTISGGTIQGF
+73 SGSALTISGGTIQDF
-88 TASTSGGG
+88 TVSAHGGGVYMSGGTFTMTGGKIYNCSSSGTELSGGG
-96 VYMSDG
+96 VYMAEG
-102 TFNMTGGAIENCT
+102 TFDMSGGSIENCT
-115 APEGAGVKMYP
+115 AHEGAGVEMYP
-126 DSGNTCTF
+126 DSENTTCTF
-134 TMSDSAEIKNC
+134 TMRDSAEIKNC
-145 SNDGVS
+145 SNNGVS
-151 IAWSGTSKFIMSG
+151 IAQWGTSKFIMSG

-170 KGYGLWTSARS
+170 KGYGLWTANRRDTG

-195 ERYDMVIHT
+195 ESYDMVILQ

-217 KIQNRGTITGTENA
+217 KIQNRGTITGTGNA

-238 NESVGKIVSGKFERI
+238 NERVGKIESGKFKRI
-253 EDASATG
+253 EDASNAG

-270 VKLIGHRW
+270 IKLIGYRW
-278 PDESTL
+278 PDGSTL
-284 KAIQDKAHGNAQLKF
+284 RAIQDKAHGNAQLKF

-306 DMENTLTIPEGVT
+306 GIPNGMENTLTIPEGVT
-319 VTVDLTGKQVAGEN
+319 VTVDLTGKQVAGED

-343 LTLIDSGTGSTL
+343 LTLIDSGTGGIL
-355 SIPIENNGTLN
+355 NIPIENYGTLN

-419 NDGTFSGKVKNNG
+419 NDGTFSGNVTNNG

-484 DKKEDTEPVAPVVK
+484 E

-644 ELAKLLD
+644 ELAKLLWTEAGKPAPAAVMAED
-651 SPADDI
+651 ATDEQKALTWAVESQLISADKPADA
-657 SPLTG
+657 SVG
-662 RELVARKVKALSI
+662 RWEVIRGWNRVKE
-675 MAGSYGEKQRAEF
+675 MK
-688 NVVNDIPAMR
+688 
-698 KLFAEWDT
+698 
-706 PIVQNPFELGK
+706 
-717 QVMYPGAAIENDF
+717 
-730 GWAKLHPV
+730 
-738 VEGYKN
+738 
-744 YHKMPYDR
+744 
-752 ASWDLLSVVY
+752 
-762 LLHPEYFT
+762 
-770 ESEPGTVAVDDK
+770 
-782 GFTNFT
+782 
-788 PGPDGRHRWLTAT
+788 
-801 PEQLTRLRDCI
+801 
-812 VRTTT
+812 
-817 RAPKHTEL
+817 

>member
-1 MSGNITLTDTLSI
+1 MKKRLISMALAVSMAVSIMPAPALATVGGGGKTLGDDAITLLDATGSTSSGTATLVSDLTGLTAAATNGGNVQLSGDITLTGTLSI
-14 NNKKLSIDLNGHTI
+14 NNNKKLSIDLNGHTI

-39 SNDGTLEIKD
+39 SNGGTLEIKD
-49 SVGKGIIQ
+49 SVGNGIIQ

-63 GHGGAIYMEG
+63 GSGGAIYMEG

-88 TASTSGGG
+88 TVSAHGGGVYMSGGAFTMTGGKIYNCSSSGTNLSGGG
-96 VYMSDG
+96 VYMADG
-102 TFNMTGGAIENCT
+102 TFNMSGGSIENCT
-115 APEGAGVKMYP
+115 AHEGAGVKMYP
-126 DSGNTCTF
+126 DSGKTCTF

-151 IAWSGTSKFIMSG
+151 IARSGTSKFIMNG
-164 GTIDNN
+164 GTIDKN
-170 KGYGLWTSARS
+170 KGYGLWTSSGS
-181 NTEILLSGGTITNS
+181 NTEITLSGGTITNS
-195 ERYDMVIHT
+195 ESYDMVIHT
-204 GVQLHVNNATVSG
+204 GVRLNVNNATVSG
-217 KIQNRGTITGTENA
+217 KIQNRGTITGEGSA

-238 NESVGKIVSGKFERI
+238 NESAGKIESGKFKRI
-253 EDASATG
+253 EDASTAG
-260 VCNEVEYEAY
+260 VRSAVEYEAY
-270 VKLIGHRW
+270 VKLIGHSW
-278 PDESTL
+278 PNESTL

-299 LSYVTPN
+299 LSYVTPK
-306 DMENTLTIPEGVT
+306 MENTLTIPEGVT
-319 VTVDLTGKQVAGEN
+319 VTVDLTGKQVAGED
-333 AEKKIINHGN
+333 AGKKIINYGN
-343 LTLIDSGTGSTL
+343 LTLIDSGTGGIL
-355 SIPIENNGTLN
+355 NIPIENNGTLN

-419 NDGTFSGKVKNNG
+419 ENGTFSGNVTNNG
-432 TIGNGNFI
+432 TIGNGNFT

-644 ELAKLLD
+644 ELAKLLWIEAGKPAPAAVMAED
-651 SPADDI
+651 ATDEQKALTWAVESQLISADKPADA
-657 SPLTG
+657 SVG
-662 RELVARKVKALSI
+662 RWEVIRGWNRVKE
-675 MAGSYGEKQRAEF
+675 MK
-688 NVVNDIPAMR
+688 
-698 KLFAEWDT
+698 
-706 PIVQNPFELGK
+706 
-717 QVMYPGAAIENDF
+717 
-730 GWAKLHPV
+730 
-738 VEGYKN
+738 
-744 YHKMPYDR
+744 
-752 ASWDLLSVVY
+752 
-762 LLHPEYFT
+762 
-770 ESEPGTVAVDDK
+770 
-782 GFTNFT
+782 
-788 PGPDGRHRWLTAT
+788 
-801 PEQLTRLRDCI
+801 
-812 VRTTT
+812 
-817 RAPKHTEL
+817 